1 MSSQK
6 KKRKQKKQQYRKQ
19 QQKQQQKKQQQK
31 RRQQQKQAVQS
42 VQAPIAQPIQTSVKH
57 PVQKQKRAQEAVQ
70 TVKKKSL
77 AAKVKAFWSQGS
89 IRLAVFLSLSCFYM
103 ELVFKLSVETIH
115 TGSSFVFLALFS
127 LCTGVVVSGII
138 SLLPRKAVQILAPC
152 CLGFSALIFIV
163 EFLVYRQFK
172 VAYDLNTILNA
183 ATDALGG
190 FGADI
195 RRLIFC
201 FDGISHI
208 TLLLLPL
215 ILWFVL
221 RKKIIGQLPPK
232 GICRGITGQ
241 RVYFSLAHLAGGAV
255 CYGAA
260 LFLIL
265 GCGLHKD
272 IYTNQYNF
280 ESAVMQFGLGEGLC
294 LDIRNLVSS
303 KTAAQVFE
311 STDVQLVQDT
321 VGTSSEDS
329 LMSGKEETVS
339 DSKTI
344 VQAKEA
350 ASAQEVVVLE
360 EGASQSTET
369 VQEDEAVTPV
379 VYGQSVLSSVDF
391 AALAA
396 EDGNNC
402 ADIDAYV
409 STLTPSGQN
418 AYTGSFAGKN
428 LILICA
434 EAFSGFLIDPE
445 LTPTLYRLST
455 KGINFND
462 YYQQSIAGT
471 TGGEYQL
478 LFGLLPTSGG
488 SSVKEITKNGTH
500 TNIGAL
506 LNEKGYF
513 GMAFHNSTYTYYDRH
528 ETHTKLGYSGGYMGV
543 GNGLEELISPTWPAS
558 DLELMQ
564 ETLPMYIDKQPFNA
578 YYMTVSGHSLY
589 TFDKNAMSSDN
600 KDAVDA
606 WCEKKNLSYTEP
618 VRAYIAANLELEK
631 AVTYLVETLEE
642 EGIANDTVICI
653 APDHFPY
660 GLDADASLG
669 NMPYLSE
676 LYGYPVNT
684 YEERDRSRAII
695 WCGALEENEPII
707 VDTPVSSVDMLPT
720 LCNLFGVEW
729 DSRLYVGRD
738 VLSDALPLVFFG
750 NYDWKTD
757 LGHYSA
763 TKNTFTPKDENA
775 VIPEDYVKQISS
787 IVRNRMTFAKS
798 VLSHD
803 YYTHVYEAASGAE

>member
-1 MSSQK
+1 MQ
-6 KKRKQKKQQYRKQ
+6 
-19 QQKQQQKKQQQK
+19 
-31 RRQQQKQAVQS
+31 
-42 VQAPIAQPIQTSVKH
+42 I
-57 PVQKQKRAQEAVQ
+57 
-70 TVKKKSL
+70 VKKKSA
-77 AAKVKAFWSQGS
+77 AAKAKDFLSQGS
-89 IRLAVFLSLSCFYM
+89 IRLAVFLFLSCFYT
-103 ELVFKLSVETIH
+103 EIVFKLSVETLH

-127 LCTGVVVSGII
+127 LCVGLVVSGII
-138 SLLPRKAVQILAPC
+138 SLLPKKAVQILMPFY
-152 CLGFSALIFIV
+152 LGILSLIFIV

-172 VAYDLNTILNA
+172 VAYDINTILNA

-190 FGADI
+190 FGDDI
-195 RRLIFC
+195 RQLIFC

-208 TLLLLPL
+208 ALFLLPL

-221 RKKIIGQLPPK
+221 REMIIGQLPPK
-232 GICRGITGQ
+232 GIWRRRTGQ
-241 RVYFSLAHLAGGAV
+241 TACFCLVHFAGGAA
-255 CYGAA
+255 CYGVA

-265 GCGLHKD
+265 CCGLHKD

-294 LDIRNLVSS
+294 LDIRNLASF
-303 KTAAQVFE
+303 KTSTPVFE
-311 STDVQLVQDT
+311 SMNVEFVQDT
-321 VGTSSEDS
+321 ADTSLDDPLVSS
-329 LMSGKEETVS
+329 REETIS
-339 DSKTI
+339 DSKAL

-350 ASAQEVVVLE
+350 ASAQEVGVLQ
-360 EGASQSTET
+360 EGTSSQSTKTAE
-369 VQEDEAVTPV
+369 EDEPVTPV
-379 VYGQSVLSSVDF
+379 VYGQSVSSVDF

-396 EDGNNC
+396 AGGNC

-409 STLTPSGQN
+409 SALTPSSQN

-455 KGINFND
+455 KGINLND
-462 YYQQSIAGT
+462 YYQQSISGT

-478 LFGLLPTSGG
+478 LFGLIPTSGG
-488 SSVKEITKNGTH
+488 SSIKEITQNGTH

-506 LNEKGYF
+506 LNDKGYF

-528 ETHTKLGYSGGYMGV
+528 QTHTKLGYSGGYMGV
-543 GNGLEELISPTWPAS
+543 GNGLEGLISPKWPAS

-564 ETLPMYIDKQPFNA
+564 QTLPMYIDKQPFNA

-589 TFDKNAMSSDN
+589 TFDKNAMSREN
-600 KDAVDA
+600 KEAVDA
-606 WCEKKNLSYTEP
+606 WCTKNNLSYTEP

-631 AVTYLVETLEE
+631 AVDYLVKTLEE
-642 EGIANDTVICI
+642 KGIADDTVICI

-660 GLDADASLG
+660 GLDSDASLG

-695 WCGALEENEPII
+695 WCGALEDNEPII
-707 VDTPVSSVDMLPT
+707 VNTPTSSVDILPT

-757 LGHYSA
+757 LGHYSSS
-763 TKNTFTPKDENA
+763 KNIFTPTDENA
-775 VIPEDYVKQISS
+775 VIPEGYVKQISS
-787 IVRNRMTFAKS
+787 IVRDRMTFSKS

-803 YYTHVYEAASGAE
+803 YYTHVYDAASVS

>member
-1 MSSQK
+1 MEKDEVMNSQK
-6 KKRKQKKQQYRKQ
+6 KKRNK
-19 QQKQQQKKQQQK
+19 
-31 RRQQQKQAVQS
+31 
-42 VQAPIAQPIQTSVKH
+42 I
-57 PVQKQKRAQEAVQ
+57 
-70 TVKKKSL
+70 
-77 AAKVKAFWSQGS
+77 W
-89 IRLAVFLSLSCFYM
+89 LAVFLSASCFYM
-103 ELVFKLSVETIH
+103 EVVFKLSVETLH

-127 LCTGVVVSGII
+127 LCGGMVVSGIV
-138 SLLPRKAVQILAPC
+138 SLLPKRAVQILIPFY
-152 CLGFSALIFIV
+152 LGLLFLIFTV

-172 VAYDLNTILNA
+172 VAYDLKTILNA

-208 TLLLLPL
+208 ALLLLPL

-221 RKKIIGQLPPK
+221 GEKIIGQLPKK
-232 GICRGITGQ
+232 GIWRRRT
-241 RVYFSLAHLAGGAV
+241 RRTAYFSLAHLTMGAV

-265 GCGLHKD
+265 CCGLHKD
-272 IYTNQYNF
+272 IYTNQYSF

-294 LDIRNLVSS
+294 LDIRNLAFSKTSAHVFESMEMEFAQDTAGASLEDTLVSS
-303 KTAAQVFE
+303 K
-311 STDVQLVQDT
+311 
-321 VGTSSEDS
+321 
-329 LMSGKEETVS
+329 EEIVS
-339 DSKTI
+339 DGKTV

-350 ASAQEVVVLE
+350 ASAHEAVIRK
-360 EGASQSTET
+360 EGTSAQSDEI
-369 VQEDEAVTPV
+369 VQEDELVTPV
-379 VYGQSVLSSVDF
+379 VYGQSVASVDF
-391 AALAA
+391 AALADA
-396 EDGNNC
+396 GGNY

-409 STLTPSGQN
+409 STLTPSSQN

-455 KGINFND
+455 NGINFND

-478 LFGLLPTSGG
+478 LFGLIPTSGG
-488 SSVKEITKNGTH
+488 SSIKEITQNGTH

-506 LNEKGYF
+506 LNEQGYF
-513 GMAFHNSTYTYYDRH
+513 GMAFHNSDYTYYDRH
-528 ETHTKLGYSGGYMGV
+528 QTHTKLGYSGGYMGV
-543 GNGLEELISPTWPAS
+543 GNGLEELISPVWPAS
-558 DLELMQ
+558 DLELLQ
-564 ETLPMYIDKQPFNA
+564 ETLPMYIDKQPFNV
-578 YYMTVSGHSLY
+578 YYMTVSGHSVY
-589 TFDKNAMSSDN
+589 TFGNNAMSREN

-606 WCEKKNLSYTEP
+606 WCAKENLSYTEP

-631 AVTYLVETLEE
+631 AVNYLVETLEE
-642 EGIANDTVICI
+642 KGIADDTVICI

-660 GLDADASLG
+660 GLDSDASLG

-695 WCGALEENEPII
+695 WCGALEDKEPII
-707 VDTPVSSVDMLPT
+707 VDTPTSSVDILPT

-757 LGHYSA
+757 LGHYSS
-763 TKNTFTPKDENA
+763 TSNIFTPTDENA
-775 VIPEDYVKQISS
+775 LIPEDYVKQISS
-787 IVRNRMTFAKS
+787 MVRNRMTFSKS
-798 VLSHD
+798 VLSCD
-803 YYTHVYEAASGAE
+803 YYTHVYDAALMSE

>member
-1 MSSQK
+1 MQ
-6 KKRKQKKQQYRKQ
+6 
-19 QQKQQQKKQQQK
+19 
-31 RRQQQKQAVQS
+31 
-42 VQAPIAQPIQTSVKH
+42 I
-57 PVQKQKRAQEAVQ
+57 
-70 TVKKKSL
+70 VKKKSA
-77 AAKVKAFWSQGS
+77 AAKAKDFLSQGS
-89 IRLAVFLSLSCFYM
+89 IRLAVFLFLSCFYT
-103 ELVFKLSVETIH
+103 EIVFKLSVETLH

-127 LCTGVVVSGII
+127 LCVGLVVSGII
-138 SLLPRKAVQILAPC
+138 SLLPKKAVQILMPFY
-152 CLGFSALIFIV
+152 LGILSLIFIV

-172 VAYDLNTILNA
+172 VAYDINTILNA

-190 FGADI
+190 FGDDI
-195 RRLIFC
+195 RQLIFC

-208 TLLLLPL
+208 ALFLLPL

-221 RKKIIGQLPPK
+221 REMIIGQLPPK
-232 GICRGITGQ
+232 GIWRRRTGQ
-241 RVYFSLAHLAGGAV
+241 TACFCLVHFAGGAA
-255 CYGAA
+255 CYGVA

-265 GCGLHKD
+265 CCGLHKD

-294 LDIRNLVSS
+294 LDIRNLASF
-303 KTAAQVFE
+303 KTSTPVFE
-311 STDVQLVQDT
+311 SMNVEFVQDT
-321 VGTSSEDS
+321 ADTSLDDPLVSS
-329 LMSGKEETVS
+329 REETVS
-339 DSKTI
+339 DSKAL

-350 ASAQEVVVLE
+350 ASAQEVGVLQ
-360 EGASQSTET
+360 EGTSSQSTKT
-369 VQEDEAVTPV
+369 AKEDEPVTPV
-379 VYGQSVLSSVDF
+379 VYGQSVSSVDF

-396 EDGNNC
+396 AGGNC

-409 STLTPSGQN
+409 SALTPSSQN

-455 KGINFND
+455 KGINLND
-462 YYQQSIAGT
+462 YYQQSISGT

-478 LFGLLPTSGG
+478 LFGLIPTSGG
-488 SSVKEITKNGTH
+488 SSIKEITQNGTH

-506 LNEKGYF
+506 LNDKGYF

-528 ETHTKLGYSGGYMGV
+528 QTHTKLGYSGGYMGV
-543 GNGLEELISPTWPAS
+543 GNGLEGLISPKWPAS

-564 ETLPMYIDKQPFNA
+564 QTLPMYIDKQPFNA

-589 TFDKNAMSSDN
+589 TFDKNAMSREN
-600 KDAVDA
+600 KEAVDA
-606 WCEKKNLSYTEP
+606 WCTKNNLSYTEP

-631 AVTYLVETLEE
+631 AVDYLVKTLEE
-642 EGIANDTVICI
+642 KGIADDTVICI

-660 GLDADASLG
+660 GLDSDASLG

-695 WCGALEENEPII
+695 WCGALEDNEPII
-707 VDTPVSSVDMLPT
+707 VNTPTSSVDILPT

-757 LGHYSA
+757 LGHYSSS
-763 TKNTFTPKDENA
+763 KNIFTPTDENA
-775 VIPEDYVKQISS
+775 VIPEGYVKQISS
-787 IVRNRMTFAKS
+787 IVRDRMTFSKS

-803 YYTHVYEAASGAE
+803 YYTHVYDAASVS

>member
-1 MSSQK
+1 MEKEEVMNLQK
-6 KKRKQKKQQYRKQ
+6 KKRNK
-19 QQKQQQKKQQQK
+19 
-31 RRQQQKQAVQS
+31 
-42 VQAPIAQPIQTSVKH
+42 I
-57 PVQKQKRAQEAVQ
+57 
-70 TVKKKSL
+70 
-77 AAKVKAFWSQGS
+77 W
-89 IRLAVFLSLSCFYM
+89 LAVFLSASFFYM
-103 ELVFKLSVETIH
+103 EVVFKLSVETLH

-127 LCTGVVVSGII
+127 LCGGMVVSGIV
-138 SLLPRKAVQILAPC
+138 SLLPKRAVQILIPLY
-152 CLGFSALIFIV
+152 LGLLFLIFIV

-172 VAYDLNTILNA
+172 VAYDLKTILNA

-208 TLLLLPL
+208 ALLLLPL

-221 RKKIIGQLPPK
+221 GEKIIGQLPK
-232 GICRGITGQ
+232 QGIWRRRT
-241 RVYFSLAHLAGGAV
+241 RRTAYFSLANLIVGAA

-265 GCGLHKD
+265 CCGLHKD
-272 IYTNQYNF
+272 IYTNQYSF

-294 LDIRNLVSS
+294 LDIRNLAFSKTSAHVFESMEMEFAQDTAGAFFEDSLVSS
-303 KTAAQVFE
+303 K
-311 STDVQLVQDT
+311 
-321 VGTSSEDS
+321 
-329 LMSGKEETVS
+329 EEIVS
-339 DSKTI
+339 DGKTV
-344 VQAKEA
+344 VQAKES
-350 ASAQEVVVLE
+350 ASVQEAVILK
-360 EGASQSTET
+360 EGTFSQSAET
-369 VQEDEAVTPV
+369 VQEDEAVTPI
-379 VYGQSVLSSVDF
+379 VYGQSVASVDF
-391 AALAA
+391 AALADA
-396 EDGNNC
+396 GGNY

-409 STLTPSGQN
+409 STLTPSSQN

-455 KGINFND
+455 NGINFND

-478 LFGLLPTSGG
+478 LFGLIPTSGG
-488 SSVKEITKNGTH
+488 SSIKEITQNGTH

-506 LNEKGYF
+506 LNDQGYF
-513 GMAFHNSTYTYYDRH
+513 GMAFHNSDYTYYDRH
-528 ETHTKLGYSGGYMGV
+528 QTHTKLGYSGGYMGV
-543 GNGLEELISPTWPAS
+543 GNGLEELISPVWPAS
-558 DLELMQ
+558 DLELLQ
-564 ETLPMYIDKQPFNA
+564 ETLPMYIDKQPFNV
-578 YYMTVSGHSLY
+578 YYMTVSGHSVY
-589 TFDKNAMSSDN
+589 AFGNNAMSREN

-606 WCEKKNLSYTEP
+606 WCAKENLSYTEP

-631 AVTYLVETLEE
+631 AVDYLVETLEE
-642 EGIANDTVICI
+642 KGIADDTVICI

-660 GLDADASLG
+660 GLDSDASLG

-695 WCGALEENEPII
+695 WCGALEDKEPVI
-707 VDTPVSSVDMLPT
+707 VDTPTSSVDILPT

-757 LGHYSA
+757 LGHYSS
-763 TKNTFTPKDENA
+763 TSNTFTPADENA
-775 VIPEDYVKQISS
+775 LILEDYVKQISS
-787 IVRNRMTFAKS
+787 MVRNRMTFSKS
-798 VLSHD
+798 VLSCD
-803 YYTHVYEAASGAE
+803 YYTHVYDAALMSE

>member
-1 MSSQK
+1 M
-6 KKRKQKKQQYRKQ
+6 
-19 QQKQQQKKQQQK
+19 
-31 RRQQQKQAVQS
+31 
-42 VQAPIAQPIQTSVKH
+42 
-57 PVQKQKRAQEAVQ
+57 
-70 TVKKKSL
+70 
-77 AAKVKAFWSQGS
+77 
-89 IRLAVFLSLSCFYM
+89 SLSCFYT
-103 ELVFKLSVETIH
+103 EIVFKLSVETLH
-115 TGSSFVFLALFS
+115 TGSSFIFLALFS
-127 LCTGVVVSGII
+127 LCAGLAVSGII
-138 SLLPRKAVQILAPC
+138 SLLPKRAVQILAPFY
-152 CLGFSALIFIV
+152 LGFLALVFIV

-172 VAYDLNTILNA
+172 VAYDINTILNA

-208 TLLLLPL
+208 LLFLLPL

-221 RKKIIGQLPPK
+221 REKITGQLPQK
-232 GICRGITGQ
+232 GIWQRRTG
-241 RVYFSLAHLAGGAV
+241 RTVYYPLALLTGGAA

-265 GCGLHKD
+265 CCGLHKD

-294 LDIRNLVSS
+294 LDIRNLALS
-303 KTAAQVFE
+303 KTSAHVFE
-311 STDVQLVQDT
+311 STEGEFVQGT
-321 VGTSSEDS
+321 AGTSLEDTPGNS
-329 LMSGKEETVS
+329 KEETGS
-339 DSKTI
+339 NGKTV

-350 ASAQEVVVLE
+350 ASAQEIIIRQ
-360 EGASQSTET
+360 EGASAQREKTA
-369 VQEDEAVTPV
+369 QEDEAVTPV
-379 VYGQSVLSSVDF
+379 VYGQSVASFDF

-396 EDGNNC
+396 AGGSC

-409 STLTPSGQN
+409 SALTPSSQN

-445 LTPTLYRLST
+445 LTPALYRLST
-455 KGINFND
+455 NGINFND

-478 LFGLLPTSGG
+478 LFGLIPTSGG
-488 SSVKEITKNGTH
+488 SSIKEITQNGTH
-500 TNIGAL
+500 TNMGAL
-506 LNEKGYF
+506 LNDKGYF
-513 GMAFHNSTYTYYDRH
+513 GMAFHNSDYTYYDRH
-528 ETHTKLGYSGGYMGV
+528 KTHIKLGYSGGYMGV
-543 GNGLEELISPTWPAS
+543 GNGLEDLISPEWPAS

-564 ETLPMYIDKQPFNA
+564 ETLPMYIDKQPFNV
-578 YYMTVSGHSLY
+578 YYMTVSGHSVY
-589 TFDKNAMSSDN
+589 AFGNNAMSREN

-606 WCEKKNLSYTEP
+606 WCAKKKLSYTEP

-631 AVTYLVETLEE
+631 AVAYLVETLEE
-642 EGIANDTVICI
+642 KGIADDTVICI

-660 GLDADASLG
+660 GLDSDASLG

-695 WCGALEENEPII
+695 WCGALEDHEPIV
-707 VDTPVSSVDMLPT
+707 VDTPASSIDILPT

-757 LGHYSA
+757 LGHYS
-763 TKNTFTPKDENA
+763 TTGNIFTPTDENA

-787 IVRNRMTFAKS
+787 VVRNRMTFSKS

-803 YYTHVYEAASGAE
+803 YYTHVYDAVSASE

>member
-1 MSSQK
+1 MNLQK
-6 KKRKQKKQQYRKQ
+6 KKQKKF
-19 QQKQQQKKQQQK
+19 
-31 RRQQQKQAVQS
+31 S
-42 VQAPIAQPIQTSVKH
+42 
-57 PVQKQKRAQEAVQ
+57 
-70 TVKKKSL
+70 
-77 AAKVKAFWSQGS
+77 AAKVKKIFSQGS
-89 IRLAVFLSLSCFYM
+89 VRLAAFLFLSSFYM
-103 ELVFKLSVETIH
+103 EIVFKLSVETLH

-127 LCTGVVVSGII
+127 LCAGLVVSGII
-138 SLLPRKAVQILAPC
+138 SLLPKKAVQILIPFY
-152 CLGFSALIFIV
+152 LGVLFLIFIV

-172 VAYDLNTILNA
+172 VAYDINTILNA

-208 TLLLLPL
+208 ALFLLPL

-221 RKKIIGQLPPK
+221 REKITGQLPKK
-232 GICRGITGQ
+232 GIGRGHTGQ
-241 RVYFSLAHLAGGAV
+241 AVYFSLTHLAGGAS

-265 GCGLHKD
+265 CCGLHKD
-272 IYTNQYNF
+272 IYTNQYHF

-294 LDIRNLVSS
+294 LDIRNLASS
-303 KTAAQVFE
+303 KTSALVFE
-311 STDVQLVQDT
+311 NMEAEAVQGTADT
-321 VGTSSEDS
+321 SPDDSSVSSQE
-329 LMSGKEETVS
+329 KTVS
-339 DSKTI
+339 GGKDA

-350 ASAQEVVVLE
+350 ASAQEAVIRKE
-360 EGASQSTET
+360 RTSFKGKKTARK
-369 VQEDEAVTPV
+369 DEPVTPV
-379 VYGQSVLSSVDF
+379 VYGQSVASVDF

-396 EDGNNC
+396 AGGNC

-409 STLTPSGQN
+409 STLTPSSQN
-418 AYTGSFAGKN
+418 AYTGAFAGKN

-478 LFGLLPTSGG
+478 LFGLIPTSGG
-488 SSVKEITKNGTH
+488 RSIKEITQNGTH

-513 GMAFHNSTYTYYDRH
+513 GMAFHNSSYTYYDRH
-528 ETHTKLGYSGGYMGV
+528 KTHTKLGYSGGYMGV
-543 GNGLEELISPTWPAS
+543 GNGLEELISPKWPAS

-564 ETLPMYIDKQPFNA
+564 ETLPMYIDKQPFNV
-578 YYMTVSGHSLY
+578 YYMTVSGHSVY
-589 TFDKNAMSSDN
+589 TFGNNDMSREN
-600 KDAVDA
+600 EDAVDE
-606 WCEKKNLSYTEP
+606 WCAKNNLSYTEP

-631 AVTYLVETLEE
+631 AVDYLVKTLEE
-642 EGIANDTVICI
+642 KGIADDTVICI

-660 GLDADASLG
+660 GLDSDASLG

-684 YEERDRSRAII
+684 YEERDRSRAMI
-695 WCGALEENEPII
+695 WCGALEDKEPII
-707 VDTPVSSVDMLPT
+707 IDTPSSSVDILPT

-757 LGHYSA
+757 LGHYNSS
-763 TKNTFTPKDENA
+763 KNIFTPTDENA
-775 VIPEDYVKQISS
+775 VIPEDYVNQISG
-787 IVRNRMTFAKS
+787 IVRNKMTFSKS

-803 YYTHVYEAASGAE
+803 YYTHVYDAPTESE

>member
-1 MSSQK
+1 MNTQK
-6 KKRKQKKQQYRKQ
+6 KKRKKKF
-19 QQKQQQKKQQQK
+19 
-31 RRQQQKQAVQS
+31 S
-42 VQAPIAQPIQTSVKH
+42 
-57 PVQKQKRAQEAVQ
+57 
-70 TVKKKSL
+70 
-77 AAKVKAFWSQGS
+77 AAKAKNFLSQKS
-89 IRLAVFLSLSCFYM
+89 IRLAAFLSLSCFYT
-103 ELVFKLSVETIH
+103 EIVFKLSVETSH

-127 LCTGVVVSGII
+127 LCVGLVVSGII
-138 SLLPRKAVQILAPC
+138 SLLPKKAVQILIPFF
-152 CLGFSALIFIV
+152 LGFIFLIFVV

-172 VAYDLNTILNA
+172 VAYDVNTILNA

-208 TLLLLPL
+208 ALFLLPL

-221 RKKIIGQLPPK
+221 REK
-232 GICRGITGQ
+232 ITGQ
-241 RVYFSLAHLAGGAV
+241 LSEKGIRRRRTGQAVYSLLAHLAGGAA

-265 GCGLHKD
+265 CCGLHKE
-272 IYTNQYNF
+272 IYTNQYTF

-294 LDIRNLVSS
+294 LDIRNLASSKTSAPAFESAEAEFVQGTVDNTLVSS
-303 KTAAQVFE
+303 KEE
-311 STDVQLVQDT
+311 SASGGKT
-321 VGTSSEDS
+321 V
-329 LMSGKEETVS
+329 
-339 DSKTI
+339 

-350 ASAQEVVVLE
+350 AGTQEVVMLQ
-360 EGASQSTET
+360 EGTSSQSTKTE
-369 VQEDEAVTPV
+369 QENESVTPV
-379 VYGQSVLSSVDF
+379 VYGQSVACVDF

-396 EDGNNC
+396 AGGNC

-409 STLTPSGQN
+409 STLTPSSQN
-418 AYTGSFAGKN
+418 AYTGSFEGKN

-455 KGINFND
+455 NGINFND

-478 LFGLLPTSGG
+478 LFGLIPTSGG
-488 SSVKEITKNGTH
+488 SSIKEITQNGTH
-500 TNIGAL
+500 TNMGAF
-506 LNEKGYF
+506 LNDKGYF

-543 GNGLEELISPTWPAS
+543 GNGLEELISPKWPAS
-558 DLELMQ
+558 DLELIQ
-564 ETLPMYIDKQPFNA
+564 ETLPMYIDKQPFNV

-589 TFDKNAMSSDN
+589 TFDRNAMSREN

-606 WCEKKNLSYTEP
+606 WCAKNNLSYSEP

-631 AVTYLVETLEE
+631 ALDYLVKTLEE
-642 EGIANDTVICI
+642 KGIADDTVICI

-660 GLDADASLG
+660 GIDSDAALG
-669 NMPYLSE
+669 DMPYLSE
-676 LYGYPVNT
+676 FYGYPVNT

-695 WCGALEENEPII
+695 WCGELENNEPII
-707 VDTPVSSVDMLPT
+707 VDTPTSSVDILPT

-757 LGHYSA
+757 LGHYNSS
-763 TKNTFTPKDENA
+763 KGIFTPTDENA

-787 IVRNRMTFAKS
+787 IVRNRMTFSKS

-803 YYTHVYEAASGAE
+803 YYTHVYNAASVSK

>member
-1 MSSQK
+1 MSLQK
-6 KKRKQKKQQYRKQ
+6 KERKTKD
-19 QQKQQQKKQQQK
+19 
-31 RRQQQKQAVQS
+31 
-42 VQAPIAQPIQTSVKH
+42 I
-57 PVQKQKRAQEAVQ
+57 
-70 TVKKKSL
+70 
-77 AAKVKAFWSQGS
+77 WSQGS
-89 IRLAVFLSLSCFYM
+89 VRLAVFLSLSCFYT
-103 ELVFKLSVETIH
+103 ELVFKLSIETLH

-127 LCTGVVVSGII
+127 LCAGLVVSGII
-138 SLLPRKAVQILAPC
+138 SLLPKRAAQVLVPVY
-152 CLGFSALIFIV
+152 LGLLSLIFIV

-172 VAYDLNTILNA
+172 VAYDINTILNA

-208 TLLLLPL
+208 MLLLLPL

-221 RKKIIGQLPPK
+221 RKKITGQLPEK
-232 GICRGITGQ
+232 GIWQRRTG
-241 RVYFSLAHLAGGAV
+241 RAVCIPLAHMAGGAA

-265 GCGLHKD
+265 CCGLHKG

-294 LDIRNLVSS
+294 LDIRNLASF
-303 KTAAQVFE
+303 KTSAPAFE
-311 STDVQLVQDT
+311 SMETESVQST
-321 VGTSSEDS
+321 VGTFQEA
-329 LMSGKEETVS
+329 LPVSGKEETVS
-339 DSKTI
+339 DGKGV

-350 ASAQEVVVLE
+350 ASAQEAAILQE
-360 EGASQSTET
+360 EISSQSAKTA
-369 VQEDEAVTPV
+369 QENEAVTPV
-379 VYGQSVLSSVDF
+379 VYGQSVASV
-391 AALAA
+391 
-396 EDGNNC
+396 
-402 ADIDAYV
+402 
-409 STLTPSGQN
+409 
-418 AYTGSFAGKN
+418 
-428 LILICA
+428 
-434 EAFSGFLIDPE
+434 E

-455 KGINFND
+455 KGINLGD

-478 LFGLLPTSGG
+478 LFGLIPTSGG
-488 SSVKEITKNGTH
+488 SSIKEITRSGTH
-500 TNIGAL
+500 TNMGAL
-506 LNEKGYF
+506 LNDEGYF
-513 GMAFHNSTYTYYDRH
+513 GMAFHNSDYTYYDRH
-528 ETHTKLGYSGGYMGV
+528 KTHTKLGYSGGYMGV
-543 GNGLEELISPTWPAS
+543 GNGLEELISPEWPAS

-564 ETLPMYIDKQPFNA
+564 ETLPMYIDKQPFNV
-578 YYMTVSGHSLY
+578 YYMTVSGHSVY
-589 TFDKNAMSSDN
+589 AFGNNAMSRKN

-606 WCEKKNLSYTEP
+606 WCAKKNLSFSEP

-631 AVTYLVETLEE
+631 AVDYIVKTLEE
-642 EGIANDTVICI
+642 KGIADDTVICI

-660 GLDADASLG
+660 GLDSDASLG
-669 NMPYLSE
+669 KMPYVSE

-695 WCGALEENEPII
+695 WCGALEDYEPIM
-707 VDTPVSSVDMLPT
+707 VDTPTSSVDILPT

-757 LGHYSA
+757 LGHYS
-763 TKNTFTPKDENA
+763 TTSNVFTPTDENA
-775 VIPEDYVKQISS
+775 VIPEDYVEQISG
-787 IVRNRMTFAKS
+787 IVRNKMTFCKS

-803 YYTHVYEAASGAE
+803 YYTHVYDAASD

>member
-1 MSSQK
+1 MNTQK
-6 KKRKQKKQQYRKQ
+6 KKRK
-19 QQKQQQKKQQQK
+19 
-31 RRQQQKQAVQS
+31 
-42 VQAPIAQPIQTSVKH
+42 
-57 PVQKQKRAQEAVQ
+57 
-70 TVKKKSL
+70 KKSS
-77 AAKVKAFWSQGS
+77 AAKAKIFLSQGS
-89 IRLAVFLSLSCFYM
+89 IWLAVFLSLSCFYT
-103 ELVFKLSVETIH
+103 EIVFKLSVETLH

-127 LCTGVVVSGII
+127 LCVGLVVSGII
-138 SLLPRKAVQILAPC
+138 SLFPKKAVQILIPFY
-152 CLGFSALIFIV
+152 LGFLFLIFVV

-172 VAYDLNTILNA
+172 VAYDINTILNA

-195 RRLIFC
+195 RQLIFC

-208 TLLLLPL
+208 VLFLLPL

-221 RKKIIGQLPPK
+221 REKIIGQLSEK
-232 GICRGITGQ
+232 GIRRRRTGQ
-241 RVYFSLAHLAGGAV
+241 AVYSLLAHLAGGAA
-255 CYGAA
+255 CYGIA

-265 GCGLHKD
+265 CCGLHKD

-294 LDIRNLVSS
+294 LDIRNLASSKTSAPAFESAEAEFVQGTVDNTLVSS
-303 KTAAQVFE
+303 KEE
-311 STDVQLVQDT
+311 SVSGGKT
-321 VGTSSEDS
+321 V
-329 LMSGKEETVS
+329 
-339 DSKTI
+339 

-350 ASAQEVVVLE
+350 AGTQEVVMLQ
-360 EGASQSTET
+360 GGTSSQSTKT
-369 VQEDEAVTPV
+369 AQEDESVTPV
-379 VYGQSVLSSVDF
+379 VYGQSVACVDF

-396 EDGNNC
+396 EGGNC

-409 STLTPSGQN
+409 STLTPSSQN
-418 AYTGSFAGKN
+418 AYTGSFEGKN

-455 KGINFND
+455 NGINFND

-478 LFGLLPTSGG
+478 LFGLIPTSGG
-488 SSVKEITKNGTH
+488 SSIKEITQNGTH
-500 TNIGAL
+500 TNMGAL
-506 LNEKGYF
+506 LNDKGYF

-543 GNGLEELISPTWPAS
+543 GNGLEELISPKWPAS

-564 ETLPMYIDKQPFNA
+564 ETLPMYIDKQPFNV

-589 TFDKNAMSSDN
+589 TFDRNAMSREN

-606 WCEKKNLSYTEP
+606 WCAKNNLSYSEP

-631 AVTYLVETLEE
+631 ALDYLVKTLEE
-642 EGIANDTVICI
+642 KGIADDTVICI

-660 GLDADASLG
+660 GIDSDAALG
-669 NMPYLSE
+669 DMPYLSE
-676 LYGYPVNT
+676 FYGYPVNT

-695 WCGALEENEPII
+695 WCGALENNEPII
-707 VDTPVSSVDMLPT
+707 VDTPTSSVDLLPT

-750 NYDWKTD
+750 NYDWKTE
-757 LGHYSA
+757 LGHYNSS
-763 TKNTFTPKDENA
+763 KGIFTPTDENA

-787 IVRNRMTFAKS
+787 IVRNRMTFSKS

-803 YYTHVYEAASGAE
+803 YYTHVYNAASVSK

>member
-1 MSSQK
+1 MNLQK
-6 KKRKQKKQQYRKQ
+6 KKRKK
-19 QQKQQQKKQQQK
+19 
-31 RRQQQKQAVQS
+31 
-42 VQAPIAQPIQTSVKH
+42 IQLT
-57 PVQKQKRAQEAVQ
+57 
-70 TVKKKSL
+70 
-77 AAKVKAFWSQGS
+77 
-89 IRLAVFLSLSCFYM
+89 VFLSLSCFYM
-103 ELVFKLSVETIH
+103 EIVFKLSVETLH
-115 TGSSFVFLALFS
+115 TGSSFIFLALFS
-127 LCTGVVVSGII
+127 LCAGLVVSGII
-138 SLLPRKAVQILAPC
+138 SLLPKRAVQILVPVY
-152 CLGFSALIFIV
+152 LGLLFLIFVV

-172 VAYDLNTILNA
+172 VAYDLKTILNA

-208 TLLLLPL
+208 LLLLLPL
-215 ILWFVL
+215 ILWFIL
-221 RKKIIGQLPPK
+221 REKIIGQLPQK
-232 GICRGITGQ
+232 GIWRRRKRRTA
-241 RVYFSLAHLAGGAV
+241 YFSLAHLAGGAA

-265 GCGLHKD
+265 CCDLHKD

-294 LDIRNLVSS
+294 LDIRNLASS
-303 KTAAQVFE
+303 KTTAHVFE
-311 STDVQLVQDT
+311 STEMEFVQST
-321 VGTSSEDS
+321 TGTFPENVLTNS
-329 LMSGKEETVS
+329 KEETVS
-339 DSKTI
+339 DGKTV

-350 ASAQEVVVLE
+350 ASAQEVIILQ
-360 EGASQSTET
+360 EGTSSQSTKT
-369 VQEDEAVTPV
+369 VQEDEPVTPIE
-379 VYGQSVLSSVDF
+379 YGQSVASFDF
-391 AALAA
+391 ATLAA
-396 EDGNNC
+396 AGGNC

-409 STLTPSGQN
+409 STLTPSSQN
-418 AYTGSFAGKN
+418 AYTGLFEGKN

-455 KGINFND
+455 NGINFND

-478 LFGLLPTSGG
+478 LFGLIPTSGG
-488 SSVKEITKNGTH
+488 SSIKEITQNGTH
-500 TNIGAL
+500 TNMGEL
-506 LNEKGYF
+506 LNDQGYF

-528 ETHTKLGYSGGYMGV
+528 ETHTRLGYSGGYMGV
-543 GNGLEELISPTWPAS
+543 GNGLEDLISPKWPAS
-558 DLELMQ
+558 DLELVQ
-564 ETLPMYIDKQPFNA
+564 ETLPMYIDKQPFNV
-578 YYMTVSGHSLY
+578 YYMTVSGHSVY
-589 TFDKNAMSSDN
+589 AFGNNAMSREN

-606 WCEKKNLSYTEP
+606 WCAKKNLSYTEP
-618 VRAYIAANLELEK
+618 VRAYLAANLELEK
-631 AVTYLVETLEE
+631 AVAYLVETLEE
-642 EGIANDTVICI
+642 KGIADDTVICI

-660 GLDADASLG
+660 GLDSDASLG

-695 WCGALEENEPII
+695 WCGALEDKEPII
-707 VDTPVSSVDMLPT
+707 VDTPSSSLDILPT

-757 LGHYSA
+757 LGYYSS
-763 TKNTFTPKDENA
+763 TSKIFTPTDENA
-775 VIPEDYVKQISS
+775 VIPEDYVEKISS
-787 IVRNRMTFAKS
+787 MVRNRMTFSKS
-798 VLSHD
+798 VLSND
-803 YYTHVYEAASGAE
+803 YYTHVYDAVSVPE

>member
-6 KKRKQKKQQYRKQ
+6 KKRKKKKLQQRNL
-19 QQKQQQKKQQQK
+19 
-31 RRQQQKQAVQS
+31 AVQS
-42 VQAPIAQPIQTSVKH
+42 A
-57 PVQKQKRAQEAVQ
+57 
-70 TVKKKSL
+70 KKKS
-77 AAKVKAFWSQGS
+77 AASRDKDFLSQGS
-89 IRLAVFLSLSCFYM
+89 IWLAVFLSLSCFYTEM
-103 ELVFKLSVETIH
+103 VFKLSVETLH

-127 LCTGVVVSGII
+127 LCAGLVVSGII
-138 SLLPRKAVQILAPC
+138 SLLPRKAVQILVPFY
-152 CLGFSALIFIV
+152 LGFLFLIFVV

-208 TLLLLPL
+208 ALLLLPL
-215 ILWFVL
+215 ILWFLL
-221 RKKIIGQLPPK
+221 RKKIIGQLPQK
-232 GICRGITGQ
+232 GIWRRRMGWA
-241 RVYFSLAHLAGGAV
+241 VYFPLAHLAGGAA
-255 CYGAA
+255 CYGGA

-265 GCGLHKD
+265 CCGLHKD

-294 LDIRNLVSS
+294 LDIRNLASF
-303 KTAAQVFE
+303 KTSVPVFE
-311 STDVQLVQDT
+311 SMEVELVRGTDLDGSHV
-321 VGTSSEDS
+321 
-329 LMSGKEETVS
+329 SGKEETIFGGKAV
-339 DSKTI
+339 

-350 ASAQEVVVLE
+350 ACSWEVSILQERTSSPSAK
-360 EGASQSTET
+360 T
-369 VQEDEAVTPV
+369 VQEEEPATPV
-379 VYGQSVLSSVDF
+379 VYGHSVSSVDF
-391 AALAA
+391 AALAGA
-396 EDGNNC
+396 GGNC

-409 STLTPSGQN
+409 STLTPSSQN
-418 AYTGSFAGKN
+418 AYTGAFAGKN

-478 LFGLLPTSGG
+478 LFGLIPTSGG
-488 SSVKEITKNGTH
+488 SSIKEITQNGTH
-500 TNIGAL
+500 TNMGAL
-506 LNEKGYF
+506 LNDKGYF
-513 GMAFHNSTYTYYDRH
+513 GMTFHNSTYTYYDRH

-543 GNGLEELISPTWPAS
+543 GNGLEDLISPKWPAS

-564 ETLPMYIDKQPFNA
+564 ETLPMYMDKQPFNV
-578 YYMTVSGHSLY
+578 YYMTVSGHSVY
-589 TFDKNAMSSDN
+589 AFGNNAMSREN

-606 WCEKKNLSYTEP
+606 WCEKNNLSYTEP

-631 AVTYLVETLEE
+631 AVDYLVKTLEE
-642 EGIANDTVICI
+642 KGIADDTVICI

-660 GLDADASLG
+660 GLDSDASLG

-695 WCGALEENEPII
+695 WCGALEDHEPII
-707 VDTPVSSVDMLPT
+707 VDTPASSVDILPT

-757 LGHYSA
+757 LGHYSSS
-763 TKNTFTPKDENA
+763 KNIFTPTDEDA

-787 IVRNRMTFAKS
+787 IVRNKMTFSKS

-803 YYTHVYEAASGAE
+803 YYTHVYEAASVPE

>member
-1 MSSQK
+1 M
-6 KKRKQKKQQYRKQ
+6 
-19 QQKQQQKKQQQK
+19 
-31 RRQQQKQAVQS
+31 
-42 VQAPIAQPIQTSVKH
+42 
-57 PVQKQKRAQEAVQ
+57 
-70 TVKKKSL
+70 
-77 AAKVKAFWSQGS
+77 
-89 IRLAVFLSLSCFYM
+89 
-103 ELVFKLSVETIH
+103 SVETLH

-127 LCTGVVVSGII
+127 LCAGLLASGII
-138 SLLPRKAVQILAPC
+138 SLLPRKVVQILTPFY
-152 CLGFSALIFIV
+152 LGFLCLIFIV

-172 VAYDLNTILNA
+172 VAYDINTILNA

-195 RRLIFC
+195 MRLIFC

-208 TLLLLPL
+208 TLFLLPF

-221 RKKIIGQLPPK
+221 REK
-232 GICRGITGQ
+232 ITGQ
-241 RVYFSLAHLAGGAV
+241 LLEKGIWRRHTGEDVYTSLAHLTGGTA

-265 GCGLHKD
+265 FCGLHKE

-294 LDIRNLVSS
+294 LDIRNLASS
-303 KTAAQVFE
+303 KTSAPVFE
-311 STDVQLVQDT
+311 SMEVEVVQGTADTSLNAPLV
-321 VGTSSEDS
+321 SE
-329 LMSGKEETVS
+329 KEKTVS
-339 DSKTI
+339 DGKAV

-350 ASAQEVVVLE
+350 VGVQKVQAKESASVQKVQAKESANVQKVAVLQE
-360 EGASQSTET
+360 GTSSQSMKN
-369 VQEDEAVTPV
+369 VQEDEVVTPV
-379 VYGQSVLSSVDF
+379 VYGQSVSSVDF

-396 EDGNNC
+396 AGGNC

-409 STLTPSGQN
+409 STLTPSSQN
-418 AYTGSFAGKN
+418 AYTGAFEGKN

-445 LTPTLYRLST
+445 LTPALYRLST

-478 LFGLLPTSGG
+478 LFGLIPTSGG
-488 SSVKEITKNGTH
+488 SSIKEITQNGTH
-500 TNIGAL
+500 TNMGAL
-506 LNEKGYF
+506 LNDKGYF
-513 GMAFHNSTYTYYDRH
+513 GMAFHNSSYTYYDRH

-543 GNGLEELISPTWPAS
+543 GNGLEELISPKWPAS
-558 DLELMQ
+558 NLELMQ
-564 ETLPMYIDKQPFNA
+564 ETLPMYIDKQPFNI
-578 YYMTVSGHSLY
+578 YYMTVSSHSVY
-589 TFDKNAMSSDN
+589 TFGSNAMSREN

-606 WCEKKNLSYTEP
+606 WCAKKNLSYTEP

-631 AVTYLVETLEE
+631 TVDYLVKTYEE
-642 EGIANDTVICI
+642 KEIANDTVICI

-660 GLDADASLG
+660 GLDEDASLG
-669 NMPYLSE
+669 NMSYLSE

-684 YEERDRSRAII
+684 YEERDRSRVII
-695 WCGALEENEPII
+695 WCGSLENNEPVI
-707 VDTPVSSVDMLPT
+707 VDTPASSLDILPT

-757 LGHYSA
+757 LGHYNSSR
-763 TKNTFTPKDENA
+763 NIFTPTDENA
-775 VIPEDYVKQISS
+775 VIPEDYVEQISS
-787 IVRNRMTFAKS
+787 IVRNKMTFSKS

-803 YYTHVYEAASGAE
+803 YYTHVYDAR

>member
-1 MSSQK
+1 MSIQK
-6 KKRKQKKQQYRKQ
+6 KKRKKKKKQQRNP
-19 QQKQQQKKQQQK
+19 
-31 RRQQQKQAVQS
+31 AVQS
-42 VQAPIAQPIQTSVKH
+42 VLTPTA
-57 PVQKQKRAQEAVQ
+57 
-70 TVKKKSL
+70 
-77 AAKVKAFWSQGS
+77 
-89 IRLAVFLSLSCFYM
+89 RLAVFLSLSCFYT
-103 ELVFKLSVETIH
+103 EIVFKLSVETLH
-115 TGSSFVFLALFS
+115 TGSSFVFLTLFS
-127 LCTGVVVSGII
+127 LSVGMVVSGII
-138 SLLPRKAVQILAPC
+138 SLLPKKAVQILIPF
-152 CLGFSALIFIV
+152 CLGVLFLIFVV

-208 TLLLLPL
+208 ALFLLPL

-221 RKKIIGQLPPK
+221 REKIIGQLPGK
-232 GICRGITGQ
+232 GIWRGHTGQ
-241 RVYFSLAHLAGGAV
+241 VVYISMAHLAGGAA

-265 GCGLHKD
+265 YCGLHKD

-294 LDIRNLVSS
+294 LDIRNLVLSKSS
-303 KTAAQVFE
+303 APVFE
-311 STDVQLVQDT
+311 SPEVEFVQGT
-321 VGTSSEDS
+321 VGTTPEDTPVSSR
-329 LMSGKEETVS
+329 EETVS
-339 DSKTI
+339 GGKVV

-350 ASAQEVVVLE
+350 AGSHEVVILQE
-360 EGASQSTET
+360 KTSSQSAET
-369 VQEDEAVTPV
+369 AQEDESVSPV
-379 VYGQSVLSSVDF
+379 VYGQSVASVDF
-391 AALAA
+391 AALAGA
-396 EDGNNC
+396 GGNC

-409 STLTPSGQN
+409 STLTPSSQN

-478 LFGLLPTSGG
+478 LFGLIPTSGG
-488 SSVKEITKNGTH
+488 SSIKEITQNGTH
-500 TNIGAL
+500 TNMGAL
-506 LNEKGYF
+506 LNDKGYF
-513 GMAFHNSTYTYYDRH
+513 GMAFHNSDYTFYDRH

-543 GNGLEELISPTWPAS
+543 GNGLEELISPVWPAS

-564 ETLPMYIDKQPFNA
+564 ETLPMYIDKQPFNV

-589 TFDKNAMSSDN
+589 TFDRNAMSREN
-600 KDAVDA
+600 KAAVDA
-606 WCEKKNLSYTEP
+606 WCAKKNISYTEP

-631 AVTYLVETLEE
+631 AMDYLVKTLEE
-642 EGIANDTVICI
+642 KGIADDTVICI

-660 GLDADASLG
+660 GLDSDAALG

-695 WCGALEENEPII
+695 WCGALEDDEPII
-707 VDTPVSSVDMLPT
+707 VDTPTSSLDILPT

-757 LGHYSA
+757 LGYYSSSRGI
-763 TKNTFTPKDENA
+763 FTPTDEGA
-775 VIPEDYVKQISS
+775 VIPKDYVNQISS
-787 IVRNRMTFAKS
+787 IVRNRMTFSKS

-803 YYTHVYEAASGAE
+803 YYTHVYDAASGSE

>member
-1 MSSQK
+1 MMSSQK
-6 KKRKQKKQQYRKQ
+6 KKRKKKKLQQRNL
-19 QQKQQQKKQQQK
+19 
-31 RRQQQKQAVQS
+31 AVQS
-42 VQAPIAQPIQTSVKH
+42 A
-57 PVQKQKRAQEAVQ
+57 
-70 TVKKKSL
+70 KKKS
-77 AAKVKAFWSQGS
+77 AASRDKDFLSQGS
-89 IRLAVFLSLSCFYM
+89 IWLAVFLSLSCFYTEM
-103 ELVFKLSVETIH
+103 VFKLSVETLH

-127 LCTGVVVSGII
+127 LCAGLVVSGII
-138 SLLPRKAVQILAPC
+138 SLLPRKAVQILVPFY
-152 CLGFSALIFIV
+152 LGFLFLIFVV

-208 TLLLLPL
+208 ALLLLPL
-215 ILWFVL
+215 ILWFLL
-221 RKKIIGQLPPK
+221 RKKIIGQLPQK
-232 GICRGITGQ
+232 GIWRRRMG
-241 RVYFSLAHLAGGAV
+241 RSVYFSLAHLAGGAA
-255 CYGAA
+255 CYGGA

-265 GCGLHKD
+265 CCGLHKD
-272 IYTNQYNF
+272 TYTNQYNF

-294 LDIRNLVSS
+294 LDIRNLALL
-303 KTAAQVFE
+303 KTAAPAFE
-311 STDVQLVQDT
+311 SIEAELVQ
-321 VGTSSEDS
+321 GTD
-329 LMSGKEETVS
+329 LDGFLVSGEEETVFGG
-339 DSKTI
+339 KAV

-350 ASAQEVVVLE
+350 ACSWEVSILQERTS
-360 EGASQSTET
+360 SQSTKT
-369 VQEDEAVTPV
+369 VQEDEPVTPV
-379 VYGQSVLSSVDF
+379 VYGHSVSSVDF
-391 AALAA
+391 AALAGA
-396 EDGNNC
+396 GGNC

-409 STLTPSGQN
+409 STLTPSSQN
-418 AYTGSFAGKN
+418 AYTGAFAGKN

-445 LTPTLYRLST
+445 LTPALYRLST
-455 KGINFND
+455 NGINFND

-478 LFGLLPTSGG
+478 LFGLIPTSGG
-488 SSVKEITKNGTH
+488 SSIKEITQNGTH
-500 TNIGAL
+500 TNMGAF
-506 LNEKGYF
+506 LNDKGYF

-528 ETHTKLGYSGGYMGV
+528 ETHTKLGYSGGYMGL
-543 GNGLEELISPTWPAS
+543 GNGLEELISPKWPAS

-564 ETLPMYIDKQPFNA
+564 ETLPMYIDKQPFDV
-578 YYMTVSGHSLY
+578 YYMTVSGHSVY
-589 TFDKNAMSSDN
+589 AFGNNAMSREN

-606 WCEKKNLSYTEP
+606 WCEKNNLSYTEP

-631 AVTYLVETLEE
+631 AVDYLVKTLEE
-642 EGIANDTVICI
+642 KGIADDTVICI

-660 GLDADASLG
+660 GLDSDASLG

-695 WCGALEENEPII
+695 WCGALEDYEPII
-707 VDTPVSSVDMLPT
+707 VDTPASSVDILPT

-757 LGHYSA
+757 LGHYSSS
-763 TKNTFTPKDENA
+763 KNIFTPTDEDA

-787 IVRNRMTFAKS
+787 IVRNKMTFSKS

-803 YYTHVYEAASGAE
+803 YYTHVYEAASVPE

>member
-1 MSSQK
+1 MEKEEVMNLQK
-6 KKRKQKKQQYRKQ
+6 KKRNK
-19 QQKQQQKKQQQK
+19 
-31 RRQQQKQAVQS
+31 
-42 VQAPIAQPIQTSVKH
+42 I
-57 PVQKQKRAQEAVQ
+57 
-70 TVKKKSL
+70 
-77 AAKVKAFWSQGS
+77 W
-89 IRLAVFLSLSCFYM
+89 LAVFLSASFFYM
-103 ELVFKLSVETIH
+103 EVVFKLSVETLH

-127 LCTGVVVSGII
+127 LCGGMVVSGIV
-138 SLLPRKAVQILAPC
+138 SLLPKRAVQILIPLY
-152 CLGFSALIFIV
+152 LGLLFLIFIV

-172 VAYDLNTILNA
+172 VAYDLKTILNA

-208 TLLLLPL
+208 ALLLLPL

-221 RKKIIGQLPPK
+221 GEKIIGQLPK
-232 GICRGITGQ
+232 QGIWRRRT
-241 RVYFSLAHLAGGAV
+241 RRTAYFSLANLIVGAA

-265 GCGLHKD
+265 CCGLHKD
-272 IYTNQYNF
+272 IYTNQYSF

-294 LDIRNLVSS
+294 LDIRNLAFSKTSAHVFESMEMEFAQDTAGAFFEDSLVSS
-303 KTAAQVFE
+303 K
-311 STDVQLVQDT
+311 
-321 VGTSSEDS
+321 
-329 LMSGKEETVS
+329 EEIVS
-339 DSKTI
+339 DGKTV
-344 VQAKEA
+344 VQAKES
-350 ASAQEVVVLE
+350 ASVQEAVILK
-360 EGASQSTET
+360 EGTFSQSAET
-369 VQEDEAVTPV
+369 VQEDEAVTPI
-379 VYGQSVLSSVDF
+379 VYGQSVASVDF
-391 AALAA
+391 AALADA
-396 EDGNNC
+396 GGNY

-409 STLTPSGQN
+409 STLTPSSQN

-455 KGINFND
+455 NGINFND

-478 LFGLLPTSGG
+478 LFGLIPTSGG
-488 SSVKEITKNGTH
+488 SSIKEITQNGTH

-506 LNEKGYF
+506 LNDQGYF
-513 GMAFHNSTYTYYDRH
+513 GMAFHNSDYTYYDRH
-528 ETHTKLGYSGGYMGV
+528 QTHTKLGYSGGYMGV
-543 GNGLEELISPTWPAS
+543 GNGLEELISPKWPAS

-564 ETLPMYIDKQPFNA
+564 ETLPMYIDRQPFNA
-578 YYMTVSGHSLY
+578 YYMTVSGHSVY
-589 TFDKNAMSSDN
+589 DFGNNAMSREN

-606 WCEKKNLSYTEP
+606 WCAKENLSYTEP

-631 AVTYLVETLEE
+631 AVDYLVETLEE
-642 EGIANDTVICI
+642 KGIADDTVICI

-660 GLDADASLG
+660 GLDSDASLG

-676 LYGYPVNT
+676 LYGYSVDT

-695 WCGALEENEPII
+695 WCGTLEDSEPII
-707 VDTPVSSVDMLPT
+707 VDAPASSVDILPT

-757 LGHYSA
+757 LGHYSS
-763 TKNTFTPKDENA
+763 TSNTFTPADENA
-775 VIPEDYVKQISS
+775 LILEDYVKQISS
-787 IVRNRMTFAKS
+787 MVRNRMTFSKS
-798 VLSHD
+798 VLSCD
-803 YYTHVYEAASGAE
+803 YYTHVYDAALMSE

>member
-1 MSSQK
+1 MMSLQK
-6 KKRKQKKQQYRKQ
+6 MKRKK
-19 QQKQQQKKQQQK
+19 
-31 RRQQQKQAVQS
+31 
-42 VQAPIAQPIQTSVKH
+42 
-57 PVQKQKRAQEAVQ
+57 
-70 TVKKKSL
+70 
-77 AAKVKAFWSQGS
+77 

-103 ELVFKLSVETIH
+103 EMVFKLSVETLH
-115 TGSSFVFLALFS
+115 TGSSFVFLTLFS
-127 LCTGVVVSGII
+127 LCAGLAVSGIVW
-138 SLLPRKAVQILAPC
+138 LLPKRAVQILIPC
-152 CLGFSALIFIV
+152 CLGLLSLIFIV

-172 VAYDLNTILNA
+172 VAYDVNTILNA

-201 FDGISHI
+201 FDGISHMI
-208 TLLLLPL
+208 LFLLPL
-215 ILWFVL
+215 VLWFAL
-221 RKKIIGQLPPK
+221 RGRIIEQLPAK
-232 GICRGITGQ
+232 GIWQERTG
-241 RVYFSLAHLAGGAV
+241 RFVLLAHLAGGAA
-255 CYGAA
+255 CYGSA
-260 LFLIL
+260 LFLIFC
-265 GCGLHKD
+265 CGLHKD
-272 IYTNQYNF
+272 IYTNQYSF
-280 ESAVMQFGLGEGLC
+280 EAAVMQFGLGEGLC
-294 LDIRNLVSS
+294 LDIRNLASS
-303 KTAAQVFE
+303 KTADHVFE
-311 STDVQLVQDT
+311 STERELVQGTAATSPEDT
-321 VGTSSEDS
+321 RVSARKEIV
-329 LMSGKEETVS
+329 SGGKIV
-339 DSKTI
+339 

-350 ASAQEVVVLE
+350 VGTQEVIALKEETSAQSAKTVR
-360 EGASQSTET
+360 EGAE
-369 VQEDEAVTPV
+369 VIPAA
-379 VYGQSVLSSVDF
+379 YGQNAASVDF

-396 EDGNNC
+396 AGGKC

-409 STLTPSGQN
+409 STLTPSSQN
-418 AYTGSFAGKN
+418 AYTGAFAGKN

-478 LFGLLPTSGG
+478 LFGLIPTSGG
-488 SSVKEITKNGTH
+488 SSIKEITQNGTH

-543 GNGLEELISPTWPAS
+543 GNGLEALISPKWPAS

-564 ETLPMYIDKQPFNA
+564 ETLPMYIDRQPFNV
-578 YYMTVSGHSLY
+578 YYMTVSGHSVY
-589 TFDKNAMSSDN
+589 DFGNNAMSREN

-606 WCEKKNLSYTEP
+606 WCEEKNLSYTEP

-631 AVTYLVETLEE
+631 AMAYLVKTLEE
-642 EGIANDTVICI
+642 KGIADDTVICI

-660 GLDADASLG
+660 GLDSDASLG

-676 LYGYPVNT
+676 LYGYPVDT
-684 YEERDRSRAII
+684 YEERDRSRAMI
-695 WCGALEENEPII
+695 WCGTLEDSEPII
-707 VDTPVSSVDMLPT
+707 VDTPASSVDILPT

-763 TKNTFTPKDENA
+763 TKNTFTPTDENA
-775 VIPEDYVKQISS
+775 VIPEDYVNQISS
-787 IVRNRMTFAKS
+787 IVRNRMTFSKS

-803 YYTHVYEAASGAE
+803 YYTHVYDAASVSECFARE

>member
-1 MSSQK
+1 MSLQK
-6 KKRKQKKQQYRKQ
+6 KKRKK
-19 QQKQQQKKQQQK
+19 
-31 RRQQQKQAVQS
+31 
-42 VQAPIAQPIQTSVKH
+42 
-57 PVQKQKRAQEAVQ
+57 
-70 TVKKKSL
+70 
-77 AAKVKAFWSQGS
+77 
-89 IRLAVFLSLSCFYM
+89 IRLAAFLSLSCFYT
-103 ELVFKLSVETIH
+103 EIVFKLSVETLH
-115 TGSSFVFLALFS
+115 TGSSFIFLALFS
-127 LCTGVVVSGII
+127 LCAGLAVSGII
-138 SLLPRKAVQILAPC
+138 SLLPKRAVQILAPFY
-152 CLGFSALIFIV
+152 LGVLALVFIV

-172 VAYDLNTILNA
+172 VAYDINTILNA

-201 FDGISHI
+201 FDGTSHI
-208 TLLLLPL
+208 LLFLLPL

-221 RKKIIGQLPPK
+221 REKITGQLPQK
-232 GICRGITGQ
+232 GIWQRRTG
-241 RVYFSLAHLAGGAV
+241 RTVFFPLALLAGGAA

-265 GCGLHKD
+265 CCGLHKD

-294 LDIRNLVSS
+294 LDIRNLALS
-303 KTAAQVFE
+303 KTSAHVFE
-311 STDVQLVQDT
+311 STEGEFVQGT
-321 VGTSSEDS
+321 AGTSLEDTPGNS
-329 LMSGKEETVS
+329 KEETGS
-339 DSKTI
+339 DGKNV

-350 ASAQEVVVLE
+350 ASAQEIIIRQ
-360 EGASQSTET
+360 EGASAQREKTA
-369 VQEDEAVTPV
+369 QEDEAVTPV
-379 VYGQSVLSSVDF
+379 VYGQSVASFDF

-396 EDGNNC
+396 AGGSC

-409 STLTPSGQN
+409 SALTPSSQN

-445 LTPTLYRLST
+445 LTPALYRLST
-455 KGINFND
+455 NGINFND

-478 LFGLLPTSGG
+478 LFGLIPTSGG
-488 SSVKEITKNGTH
+488 SSIKEITQNGTH
-500 TNIGAL
+500 TNMGAL
-506 LNEKGYF
+506 LNDKGYF
-513 GMAFHNSTYTYYDRH
+513 GMAFHNSDYTYYDRH
-528 ETHTKLGYSGGYMGV
+528 KTHIKLGYSGGYMGV
-543 GNGLEELISPTWPAS
+543 GNGLEDLISPEWPAS

-564 ETLPMYIDKQPFNA
+564 ETLPMYIDKQPFNV
-578 YYMTVSGHSLY
+578 YYMTVSGHSVY
-589 TFDKNAMSSDN
+589 AFGNNAMSREN

-606 WCEKKNLSYTEP
+606 WCAKKKLSYTEP

-631 AVTYLVETLEE
+631 AVAYLVETLEE
-642 EGIANDTVICI
+642 KGIADDTVICI

-660 GLDADASLG
+660 GLDSDASLG

-695 WCGALEENEPII
+695 WCGALEDHEPIV
-707 VDTPVSSVDMLPT
+707 VDTPASSIDILPT

-757 LGHYSA
+757 LGHYS
-763 TKNTFTPKDENA
+763 TTGNIFTPTDENA

-787 IVRNRMTFAKS
+787 VVRNRMTFSKS

-803 YYTHVYEAASGAE
+803 YYTHVYDAVSASE

>member
-1 MSSQK
+1 MMNSQK
-6 KKRKQKKQQYRKQ
+6 IKRKR
-19 QQKQQQKKQQQK
+19 
-31 RRQQQKQAVQS
+31 
-42 VQAPIAQPIQTSVKH
+42 
-57 PVQKQKRAQEAVQ
+57 
-70 TVKKKSL
+70 
-77 AAKVKAFWSQGS
+77 GS
-89 IRLAVFLSLSCFYM
+89 IRLAVFLSLSCFYT
-103 ELVFKLSVETIH
+103 EIVFKLSVETLH

-127 LCTGVVVSGII
+127 LCAGLVVSGVI
-138 SLLPRKAVQILAPC
+138 SLLPKKAVQILTPC
-152 CLGFSALIFIV
+152 CLGFLSLIFIV

-208 TLLLLPL
+208 TLFLLPF

-221 RKKIIGQLPPK
+221 REKITGQLPKKSIRP
-232 GICRGITGQ
+232 RHTGQ
-241 RVYFSLAHLAGGAV
+241 SVYFFLAHLAGGAA

-265 GCGLHKD
+265 CCGLHKD

-294 LDIRNLVSS
+294 LDIRNLVSA
-303 KTAAQVFE
+303 KTSAHAFE
-311 STDVQLVQDT
+311 STEVESVQDAGNT
-321 VGTSSEDS
+321 PSKDIPVKGREKNV
-329 LMSGKEETVS
+329 SGGKI
-339 DSKTI
+339 I

-350 ASAQEVVVLE
+350 ASAQEAAVLRE
-360 EGASQSTET
+360 EVSQSAKTA
-369 VQEDEAVTPV
+369 QEDETVMPV
-379 VYGQSVLSSVDF
+379 AYGQSVSSVDF
-391 AALAA
+391 TALAA
-396 EDGNNC
+396 AGGNC

-409 STLTPSGQN
+409 STLTPSSQN
-418 AYTGSFAGKN
+418 AYTGAFAGKN

-434 EAFSGFLIDPE
+434 EAFSGSLIDPE

-478 LFGLLPTSGG
+478 LFGLIPTSGG
-488 SSVKEITKNGTH
+488 SSIKEITQNGTH
-500 TNIGAL
+500 TNMGAL
-506 LNEKGYF
+506 LNDKGYF
-513 GMAFHNSTYTYYDRH
+513 GMTFHNSTYTYYDRH

-543 GNGLEELISPTWPAS
+543 GNGLEDLISPKWPAS

-564 ETLPMYIDKQPFNA
+564 ETLPMYMDKQPFNV
-578 YYMTVSGHSLY
+578 YYMTVSGHSVY
-589 TFDKNAMSSDN
+589 DFGNNAMSREN

-606 WCEKKNLSYTEP
+606 WCEEKNLSYTEP

-631 AVTYLVETLEE
+631 AVDYLVETLEE
-642 EGIANDTVICI
+642 KGIANDTVICI
-653 APDHFPY
+653 VPDHFPY
-660 GLDADASLG
+660 GLDSDASLG

-695 WCGALEENEPII
+695 WCGALEDDEPII
-707 VDTPVSSVDMLPT
+707 VDTPASSVDILPT

-757 LGHYSA
+757 LGHYNS
-763 TKNTFTPKDENA
+763 TKNIFTPTDENA
-775 VIPEDYVKQISS
+775 DISEDYVKQISS
-787 IVRNRMTFAKS
+787 IVRNRMTFSKS

-803 YYTHVYEAASGAE
+803 YYTHVYNAASASE

>member
-6 KKRKQKKQQYRKQ
+6 KKRKKKKLQQRNL
-19 QQKQQQKKQQQK
+19 
-31 RRQQQKQAVQS
+31 AVQS
-42 VQAPIAQPIQTSVKH
+42 A
-57 PVQKQKRAQEAVQ
+57 
-70 TVKKKSL
+70 KKKS
-77 AAKVKAFWSQGS
+77 AASRDKDFLSQGS
-89 IRLAVFLSLSCFYM
+89 IWLAVFLSLSCFYTEM
-103 ELVFKLSVETIH
+103 VFKLSVETLH

-127 LCTGVVVSGII
+127 LCAGLVVSGII
-138 SLLPRKAVQILAPC
+138 SLLPRKAVQVLVPFY
-152 CLGFSALIFIV
+152 LGFLFLIFVV

-208 TLLLLPL
+208 ALLLLPL

-221 RKKIIGQLPPK
+221 REKIIGQLPQK
-232 GICRGITGQ
+232 GIWRRRMG
-241 RVYFSLAHLAGGAV
+241 RSVYFSLAHLAGGAA
-255 CYGAA
+255 CYGGA

-265 GCGLHKD
+265 CCGLHKD

-294 LDIRNLVSS
+294 LDIRNLASF
-303 KTAAQVFE
+303 KTSAPVFE
-311 STDVQLVQDT
+311 SMEVELVRGTDLDGSHV
-321 VGTSSEDS
+321 
-329 LMSGKEETVS
+329 SGKEETIFGGKAV
-339 DSKTI
+339 

-350 ASAQEVVVLE
+350 ACSWEVSILQERTSSPSAK
-360 EGASQSTET
+360 T
-369 VQEDEAVTPV
+369 VQEEEPATPV
-379 VYGQSVLSSVDF
+379 VYGHSVSSVDF
-391 AALAA
+391 AALAGA
-396 EDGNNC
+396 GGNC

-409 STLTPSGQN
+409 STLTPSSQN
-418 AYTGSFAGKN
+418 AYTGAFAGKN

-445 LTPTLYRLST
+445 LTPALYRLST
-455 KGINFND
+455 NGINFND

-478 LFGLLPTSGG
+478 LFGLIPTSGG
-488 SSVKEITKNGTH
+488 SSIKEITQNGTH
-500 TNIGAL
+500 TNMGAF
-506 LNEKGYF
+506 LNDKGYF

-528 ETHTKLGYSGGYMGV
+528 ETHTKLGYSGGYMGL
-543 GNGLEELISPTWPAS
+543 GNGLEELISPKWPAS

-564 ETLPMYIDKQPFNA
+564 ETLPMYIDKQPFDV
-578 YYMTVSGHSLY
+578 YYMTVSGHSVY
-589 TFDKNAMSSDN
+589 AFGNNAMSREN

-606 WCEKKNLSYTEP
+606 WCEKNNLSYTEP

-631 AVTYLVETLEE
+631 AVDYLVKTLEE
-642 EGIANDTVICI
+642 KGIADDTVICI

-660 GLDADASLG
+660 GLDSDASLG

-695 WCGALEENEPII
+695 WCGALEDHEPII
-707 VDTPVSSVDMLPT
+707 VDTPASSVDILPT

-757 LGHYSA
+757 LGHYSSS
-763 TKNTFTPKDENA
+763 KNIFTPTDEDA

-787 IVRNRMTFAKS
+787 IVRNKMTFSKS

-803 YYTHVYEAASGAE
+803 YYTHVYEAASVPE

>member
-1 MSSQK
+1 MSLQK
-6 KKRKQKKQQYRKQ
+6 KKRKK
-19 QQKQQQKKQQQK
+19 
-31 RRQQQKQAVQS
+31 
-42 VQAPIAQPIQTSVKH
+42 
-57 PVQKQKRAQEAVQ
+57 
-70 TVKKKSL
+70 
-77 AAKVKAFWSQGS
+77 
-89 IRLAVFLSLSCFYM
+89 IRLAAFLSLSCFYT
-103 ELVFKLSVETIH
+103 EIVFKLSVETLH
-115 TGSSFVFLALFS
+115 TGSSFIFLALFS
-127 LCTGVVVSGII
+127 LCAGLAVSGII
-138 SLLPRKAVQILAPC
+138 SLLPKRAVQILAPFY
-152 CLGFSALIFIV
+152 LGVLALVFIV

-172 VAYDLNTILNA
+172 VAYDINTILNA

-208 TLLLLPL
+208 ALFLLPL

-221 RKKIIGQLPPK
+221 RKKITGQLPQK
-232 GICRGITGQ
+232 GIWQRRTG
-241 RVYFSLAHLAGGAV
+241 RTVFFPLALLAGGAA

-265 GCGLHKD
+265 CCGLHKD

-294 LDIRNLVSS
+294 LDIRNLALS
-303 KTAAQVFE
+303 KTSAHVFE
-311 STDVQLVQDT
+311 STEGEFVQGT
-321 VGTSSEDS
+321 AGTSLEDTPGNS
-329 LMSGKEETVS
+329 KEETGS
-339 DSKTI
+339 DGKNV

-350 ASAQEVVVLE
+350 ASAQEIIIRQ
-360 EGASQSTET
+360 EGASAQREKTA
-369 VQEDEAVTPV
+369 QEDEAVTPV
-379 VYGQSVLSSVDF
+379 VYGQSVASFDF

-396 EDGNNC
+396 AGGSC

-409 STLTPSGQN
+409 SALTPSSQN

-445 LTPTLYRLST
+445 LTPALYRLST
-455 KGINFND
+455 NGINFND

-478 LFGLLPTSGG
+478 LFGLIPTSGG
-488 SSVKEITKNGTH
+488 SSIKEITQNGTH
-500 TNIGAL
+500 TNMGAL
-506 LNEKGYF
+506 LNDKGYF
-513 GMAFHNSTYTYYDRH
+513 GMAFHNSDYTYYDRH
-528 ETHTKLGYSGGYMGV
+528 KTHIKLGYSGGYMGV
-543 GNGLEELISPTWPAS
+543 GNGLEDLISPEWPAS

-564 ETLPMYIDKQPFNA
+564 ETLPMYIDKQPFNV
-578 YYMTVSGHSLY
+578 YYMTVSGHSVY
-589 TFDKNAMSSDN
+589 AFGNNAMSREN

-606 WCEKKNLSYTEP
+606 WCAKKKLSYTEP

-631 AVTYLVETLEE
+631 AVAYLVETLEE
-642 EGIANDTVICI
+642 KGIADDTVICI

-660 GLDADASLG
+660 GLDSDASLG

-695 WCGALEENEPII
+695 WCGALEDHEPIV
-707 VDTPVSSVDMLPT
+707 VDTPASSIDILPT

-757 LGHYSA
+757 LGHYS
-763 TKNTFTPKDENA
+763 TTGNIFTPTDENA

-787 IVRNRMTFAKS
+787 VVRNRMTFSKS

-803 YYTHVYEAASGAE
+803 YYTHVYDAVSASE

>member
-1 MSSQK
+1 M
-6 KKRKQKKQQYRKQ
+6 
-19 QQKQQQKKQQQK
+19 
-31 RRQQQKQAVQS
+31 
-42 VQAPIAQPIQTSVKH
+42 
-57 PVQKQKRAQEAVQ
+57 
-70 TVKKKSL
+70 
-77 AAKVKAFWSQGS
+77 
-89 IRLAVFLSLSCFYM
+89 
-103 ELVFKLSVETIH
+103 SVETLH

-127 LCTGVVVSGII
+127 LCAGLLASGII
-138 SLLPRKAVQILAPC
+138 SLLPRKVVQILTPFY
-152 CLGFSALIFIV
+152 LGFLCLIFIV

-172 VAYDLNTILNA
+172 VAYDINTILNA

-195 RRLIFC
+195 MRLIFC

-208 TLLLLPL
+208 TLFLLPF

-221 RKKIIGQLPPK
+221 REK
-232 GICRGITGQ
+232 ITGQ
-241 RVYFSLAHLAGGAV
+241 LLEKGIWRRHTGEDVYTSLAHLTGGTA

-265 GCGLHKD
+265 FCGLHKE

-294 LDIRNLVSS
+294 LDIRNLASS
-303 KTAAQVFE
+303 KTSAPVFE
-311 STDVQLVQDT
+311 SMEVEVVQGTADTSLNAPLV
-321 VGTSSEDS
+321 SE
-329 LMSGKEETVS
+329 KEKTVS
-339 DSKTI
+339 DGKAV

-350 ASAQEVVVLE
+350 VGVQKVQAKESAGVQKVQAKESANVQKVAVLQE
-360 EGASQSTET
+360 GTSSQSMKN
-369 VQEDEAVTPV
+369 VQADEVVTPV
-379 VYGQSVLSSVDF
+379 VYGQSVSSVDF

-396 EDGNNC
+396 AGGNC

-409 STLTPSGQN
+409 STLTPSSQN
-418 AYTGSFAGKN
+418 AYTGAFEGKN

-445 LTPTLYRLST
+445 LTPALYRLST

-478 LFGLLPTSGG
+478 LFGLIPTSGG
-488 SSVKEITKNGTH
+488 SSIKEITQNGTH
-500 TNIGAL
+500 TNMGAL
-506 LNEKGYF
+506 LNDKGYF
-513 GMAFHNSTYTYYDRH
+513 GMAFHNSSYTYYDRH

-543 GNGLEELISPTWPAS
+543 GNGLEELISPKWPAS

-564 ETLPMYIDKQPFNA
+564 ETLPMYIDKQPFNV
-578 YYMTVSGHSLY
+578 YYMTVSGHSVY
-589 TFDKNAMSSDN
+589 TFGSNAMSREN

-606 WCEKKNLSYTEP
+606 WCAKKNLSYTEP

-631 AVTYLVETLEE
+631 AVDYLVKTLEE
-642 EGIANDTVICI
+642 KGIANDTVICI

-660 GLDADASLG
+660 GLDKDASLG

-695 WCGALEENEPII
+695 WCGALEDNEPII
-707 VDTPVSSVDMLPT
+707 VDTPASSIDMLPT

-757 LGHYSA
+757 LGHYNSSR
-763 TKNTFTPKDENA
+763 NIFTPTDENA
-775 VIPEDYVKQISS
+775 VIPEDYVEQISS
-787 IVRNRMTFAKS
+787 IVRNKMTFSKS

-803 YYTHVYEAASGAE
+803 YYTHVYDAR

>member
-1 MSSQK
+1 M
-6 KKRKQKKQQYRKQ
+6 R
-19 QQKQQQKKQQQK
+19 
-31 RRQQQKQAVQS
+31 QS
-42 VQAPIAQPIQTSVKH
+42 VQAP
-57 PVQKQKRAQEAVQ
+57 AVQ
-70 TVKKKSL
+70 LKDFL
-77 AAKVKAFWSQGS
+77 SQGS
-89 IRLAVFLSLSCFYM
+89 VRLAGFLSLSCFYM
-103 ELVFKLSVETIH
+103 EIVFKLSVETLH
-115 TGSSFVFLALFS
+115 TGSSFIFLALFS
-127 LCTGVVVSGII
+127 LCAGLAVSGII
-138 SLLPRKAVQILAPC
+138 SLLPKRAVQILAPFY
-152 CLGFSALIFIV
+152 LGFLALVFIV

-172 VAYDLNTILNA
+172 VAYDINTILNA

-208 TLLLLPL
+208 ALLLLPL
-215 ILWFVL
+215 VLWFVL
-221 RKKIIGQLPPK
+221 GKKITGRLPQK
-232 GICRGITGQ
+232 GIWRGCTG
-241 RVYFSLAHLAGGAV
+241 RNVYLLSAHLAGGAV

-265 GCGLHKD
+265 CCGLHKD

-294 LDIRNLVSS
+294 LDIRNLVLS
-303 KTAAQVFE
+303 KTSSYVFE
-311 STDVQLVQDT
+311 STEMEFVQDA
-321 VGTSSEDS
+321 VNASPEEALISN
-329 LMSGKEETVS
+329 KEETVS
-339 DSKTI
+339 DGKTI
-344 VQAKEA
+344 VQAKE
-350 ASAQEVVVLE
+350 SAGAPEVVIL
-360 EGASQSTET
+360 QET
-369 VQEDEAVTPV
+369 APKSMEIVQEDEAVTAAA
-379 VYGQSVLSSVDF
+379 YGQSVLSSVDF

-396 EDGNNC
+396 AGGNC

-409 STLTPSGQN
+409 STLTPSSQN
-418 AYTGSFAGKN
+418 AYTGSFTGKN

-478 LFGLLPTSGG
+478 LFGLLPTFGG
-488 SSVKEITKNGTH
+488 SSIKEITKNGTH
-500 TNIGAL
+500 TNMGAL

-543 GNGLEELISPTWPAS
+543 GNGLEELISSKWPAS
-558 DLELMQ
+558 DLELLQ
-564 ETLPMYIDKQPFNA
+564 ETLPMYIDKQPFNV
-578 YYMTVSGHSLY
+578 YYMTVSGHSVY
-589 TFDKNAMSSDN
+589 AFGNNAMSKEN

-606 WCEKKNLSYTEP
+606 WCEKNNLSYTEP

-631 AVTYLVETLEE
+631 AVDYLVKTLEE
-642 EGIANDTVICI
+642 KGIANDTVICI

-660 GLDADASLG
+660 GLDSDASLG

-757 LGHYSA
+757 LGYYSA
-763 TKNTFTPKDENA
+763 AKNIFTPTDENT
-775 VIPEDYVKQISS
+775 VIPEDYVNQISS
-787 IVRNRMTFAKS
+787 MVRNRMTFSKS
-798 VLSHD
+798 VLSYD
-803 YYTHVYEAASGAE
+803 YYTHVYEAASVSK

>member
-1 MSSQK
+1 MMNSQK
-6 KKRKQKKQQYRKQ
+6 IKRKR
-19 QQKQQQKKQQQK
+19 
-31 RRQQQKQAVQS
+31 
-42 VQAPIAQPIQTSVKH
+42 
-57 PVQKQKRAQEAVQ
+57 
-70 TVKKKSL
+70 
-77 AAKVKAFWSQGS
+77 GS
-89 IRLAVFLSLSCFYM
+89 IRLAVFLSLSCFYT
-103 ELVFKLSVETIH
+103 EIVFKLSVETLH

-127 LCTGVVVSGII
+127 LCAGLVVSGVI
-138 SLLPRKAVQILAPC
+138 SLLPKKAVQILTPC
-152 CLGFSALIFIV
+152 CLGFLSLIFIV

-208 TLLLLPL
+208 TLFLLPF

-221 RKKIIGQLPPK
+221 REKITGQLPK
-232 GICRGITGQ
+232 KSIRTRRTGQ
-241 RVYFSLAHLAGGAV
+241 SVYFFLAHLAGGAA

-265 GCGLHKD
+265 CCGLHKD

-294 LDIRNLVSS
+294 LDIRNLVSA
-303 KTAAQVFE
+303 KTSAHAFE
-311 STDVQLVQDT
+311 STEVESVQDAGNT
-321 VGTSSEDS
+321 PSKDIPVKGREKNV
-329 LMSGKEETVS
+329 SGGKI
-339 DSKTI
+339 I

-350 ASAQEVVVLE
+350 ASAQEAAVLRE
-360 EGASQSTET
+360 EVSQSAKTA
-369 VQEDEAVTPV
+369 QEDETVMPV
-379 VYGQSVLSSVDF
+379 AYGQSVSSVDF
-391 AALAA
+391 TALAA
-396 EDGNNC
+396 AGGNC

-409 STLTPSGQN
+409 STLTPSSQN
-418 AYTGSFAGKN
+418 AYTGAFAGKN

-434 EAFSGFLIDPE
+434 EAFSGSLIDPE

-478 LFGLLPTSGG
+478 LFGLIPTSGG
-488 SSVKEITKNGTH
+488 SSIKEITQNGTH
-500 TNIGAL
+500 TNMGAL
-506 LNEKGYF
+506 LNDKGYF
-513 GMAFHNSTYTYYDRH
+513 GMTFHNSTYTYYDRH

-543 GNGLEELISPTWPAS
+543 GNGLEDLISPKWPAS

-564 ETLPMYIDKQPFNA
+564 ETLPMYMDKQPFNV
-578 YYMTVSGHSLY
+578 YYMTVSGHSVY
-589 TFDKNAMSSDN
+589 DFGNNAMSREN

-606 WCEKKNLSYTEP
+606 WCEEKNLSYTEP

-631 AVTYLVETLEE
+631 AVDYLVETLEE
-642 EGIANDTVICI
+642 KGIANDTVICI
-653 APDHFPY
+653 VPDHFPY
-660 GLDADASLG
+660 GLDSDASLG

-676 LYGYPVNT
+676 LYGYTVNT

-695 WCGALEENEPII
+695 WCGALEDDEPII
-707 VDTPVSSVDMLPT
+707 VDTPASSVDILPT

-757 LGHYSA
+757 LGHYNS
-763 TKNTFTPKDENA
+763 TKNIFTPTDENA
-775 VIPEDYVKQISS
+775 DISEDYVKQISS
-787 IVRNRMTFAKS
+787 IVRNRMTFSKS

-803 YYTHVYEAASGAE
+803 YYTHVYNAASASE

>member
-6 KKRKQKKQQYRKQ
+6 KKRKRKKNQKWKQK
-19 QQKQQQKKQQQK
+19 
-31 RRQQQKQAVQS
+31 VQS
-42 VQAPIAQPIQTSVKH
+42 VQASVVQPVQASKAQPA
-57 PVQKQKRAQEAVQ
+57 QKRLEGAVQ
-70 TVKKKSL
+70 AVKRKSAAANAKDFLPCGSILL
-77 AAKVKAFWSQGS
+77 AA
-89 IRLAVFLSLSCFYM
+89 FLSLSCFYM
-103 ELVFKLSVETIH
+103 EIVFKLSVETLH

-127 LCTGVVVSGII
+127 LCVGLIFSGII
-138 SLLPRKAVQILAPC
+138 SLLPKKAVQVLIPFY
-152 CLGFSALIFIV
+152 LGFLFLVFVV

-172 VAYDLNTILNA
+172 VAYDINTILNA

-215 ILWFVL
+215 VLWFVL
-221 RKKIIGQLPPK
+221 GKKITGRLPQK
-232 GICRGITGQ
+232 GIWRGRTG
-241 RVYFSLAHLAGGAV
+241 RNVYLLSAHLAGGAV

-265 GCGLHKD
+265 CCGLHKD

-303 KTAAQVFE
+303 KTSAHAFE
-311 STDVQLVQDT
+311 STGTELAQGAVN
-321 VGTSSEDS
+321 TSSEDIRV
-329 LMSGKEETVS
+329 SGREEIISGGKIV
-339 DSKTI
+339 

-350 ASAQEVVVLE
+350 ASAQKVATLQE
-360 EGASQSTET
+360 ETSAQSKKTA
-369 VQEDEAVTPV
+369 QEDKEAAPA
-379 VYGQSVLSSVDF
+379 VYGQSVSSVDF

-396 EDGNNC
+396 ANGNC

-409 STLTPSGQN
+409 SSLTPSSPN
-418 AYTGSFAGKN
+418 AYTGAFEGKN

-478 LFGLLPTSGG
+478 LFGLIPTSGG
-488 SSVKEITKNGTH
+488 SSIKEITQNGTH

-543 GNGLEELISPTWPAS
+543 GNGLEELISPKWPAS

-564 ETLPMYIDKQPFNA
+564 ETLPMYIDRQPFNA
-578 YYMTVSGHSLY
+578 YYMTVSGHSVY
-589 TFDKNAMSSDN
+589 DFGSNAMSREN

-606 WCEKKNLSYTEP
+606 WCKERKLSYTEP

-631 AVTYLVETLEE
+631 AVAYLVETLEE
-642 EGIANDTVICI
+642 KGIADDTVICI

-660 GLDADASLG
+660 GLDSDASLG

-676 LYGYPVNT
+676 LYGYSVDT

-695 WCGALEENEPII
+695 WCGTLEDSEPII
-707 VDTPVSSVDMLPT
+707 VDAPASSVDILPT

-763 TKNTFTPKDENA
+763 TKNTFTPADENT
-775 VIPEDYVKQISS
+775 VIPEDYVNQISS
-787 IVRNRMTFAKS
+787 MVRNRMTFSKS

-803 YYTHVYEAASGAE
+803 YYTHVFDAVSVSECFAKE

>member
-1 MSSQK
+1 MSLQK
-6 KKRKQKKQQYRKQ
+6 KKRKK
-19 QQKQQQKKQQQK
+19 
-31 RRQQQKQAVQS
+31 
-42 VQAPIAQPIQTSVKH
+42 
-57 PVQKQKRAQEAVQ
+57 
-70 TVKKKSL
+70 
-77 AAKVKAFWSQGS
+77 
-89 IRLAVFLSLSCFYM
+89 IRLAAFLSLSCFYT
-103 ELVFKLSVETIH
+103 EIVFKLSVETLH
-115 TGSSFVFLALFS
+115 TGSSFIFLALFS
-127 LCTGVVVSGII
+127 LCAGLAVSGII
-138 SLLPRKAVQILAPC
+138 SLLPKRAVQILAPFY
-152 CLGFSALIFIV
+152 LGVLALVFIV

-172 VAYDLNTILNA
+172 VAYDINTILNA

-208 TLLLLPL
+208 ALFLLPL

-221 RKKIIGQLPPK
+221 RKKITGQLPQK
-232 GICRGITGQ
+232 GIWQRRTG
-241 RVYFSLAHLAGGAV
+241 RTVFFPLALLAGGAA

-265 GCGLHKD
+265 CCGLHKD

-294 LDIRNLVSS
+294 LDIRNLALS
-303 KTAAQVFE
+303 KTSAHVFE
-311 STDVQLVQDT
+311 STEGEFVQGT
-321 VGTSSEDS
+321 AGTSLEDTPGNS
-329 LMSGKEETVS
+329 KEETGS
-339 DSKTI
+339 DGKNV

-350 ASAQEVVVLE
+350 ASAQEIIIRQ
-360 EGASQSTET
+360 EGASAQREKTA
-369 VQEDEAVTPV
+369 QEDEAVTPV
-379 VYGQSVLSSVDF
+379 VYGQSVASFDF

-396 EDGNNC
+396 AGGSC

-409 STLTPSGQN
+409 SALTPSSQN

-445 LTPTLYRLST
+445 LTPALYRLST
-455 KGINFND
+455 NGINFND

-478 LFGLLPTSGG
+478 LFGLIPTSGG
-488 SSVKEITKNGTH
+488 SSIKEITQNGTH
-500 TNIGAL
+500 TNMGAL
-506 LNEKGYF
+506 LNDKGYF
-513 GMAFHNSTYTYYDRH
+513 GMAFHNSDYTYYDRH
-528 ETHTKLGYSGGYMGV
+528 KTHIKLGYSGGYMGV
-543 GNGLEELISPTWPAS
+543 GNGLEDLISPEWPAS

-564 ETLPMYIDKQPFNA
+564 ETLPMYIDKQPFNV
-578 YYMTVSGHSLY
+578 YYMTVSGHSVY
-589 TFDKNAMSSDN
+589 AFGNNAMSREN

-606 WCEKKNLSYTEP
+606 WCAKKNLSYTEP

-631 AVTYLVETLEE
+631 AVAYLVETLEE
-642 EGIANDTVICI
+642 KGIADDTVICI

-660 GLDADASLG
+660 GLDSDASLG

-695 WCGALEENEPII
+695 WCGALEDHEPIV
-707 VDTPVSSVDMLPT
+707 VDTPASSIDILPT

-757 LGHYSA
+757 LGHYS
-763 TKNTFTPKDENA
+763 TTGNIFTPTDENA

-787 IVRNRMTFAKS
+787 VVRNRMTFSKS

-803 YYTHVYEAASGAE
+803 YYTHVYDAVSASE

>member
-1 MSSQK
+1 MSTLK
-6 KKRKQKKQQYRKQ
+6 KKRKKKY
-19 QQKQQQKKQQQK
+19 
-31 RRQQQKQAVQS
+31 S
-42 VQAPIAQPIQTSVKH
+42 T
-57 PVQKQKRAQEAVQ
+57 
-70 TVKKKSL
+70 
-77 AAKVKAFWSQGS
+77 AKTRGFWSQGS
-89 IRLAVFLSLSCFYM
+89 IWLAVFLSLSHFYT
-103 ELVFKLSVETIH
+103 EIVFKLSVETFH

-127 LCTGVVVSGII
+127 LCAGLIVSGII
-138 SLLPRKAVQILAPC
+138 SLLPKKAVQILTPFY
-152 CLGFSALIFIV
+152 LGFIFLIFVV

-172 VAYDLNTILNA
+172 VAYDLNTIFNA

-208 TLLLLPL
+208 VLFLLPL

-221 RKKIIGQLPPK
+221 REKIIGQLSEK
-232 GICRGITGQ
+232 DIRRRRTGQ
-241 RVYFSLAHLAGGAV
+241 AAYSLLSLLAHLTGGAS

-265 GCGLHKD
+265 CCGLHKD

-280 ESAVMQFGLGEGLC
+280 ESAVMQFGLCEGVC
-294 LDIRNLVSS
+294 LDIRNIASS
-303 KTAAQVFE
+303 KTSAPVFE
-311 STDVQLVQDT
+311 STEFELVQDT
-321 VGTSSEDS
+321 ANIYSEDALIS
-329 LMSGKEETVS
+329 SKE
-339 DSKTI
+339 KTI
-344 VQAKEA
+344 PGSKAVALAKEA
-350 ASAQEVVVLE
+350 ADTQKMVTLQEE
-360 EGASQSTET
+360 TSSQNAKTA
-369 VQEDEAVTPV
+369 QEDESVTPV
-379 VYGQSVLSSVDF
+379 VYGQSVISVDF

-396 EDGNNC
+396 AGGDC

-409 STLTPSGQN
+409 STLTPSSQN
-418 AYTGSFAGKN
+418 AYTGVFEGKN

-478 LFGLLPTSGG
+478 LFGLIPTSGG
-488 SSVKEITKNGTH
+488 SSIKEITQNGTH
-500 TNIGAL
+500 TNIGTL
-506 LNEKGYF
+506 LNDEGYF
-513 GMAFHNSTYTYYDRH
+513 GMAFHNSTYTFYDRH
-528 ETHTKLGYSGGYMGV
+528 ETHIKLGYSGGYMGV
-543 GNGLEELISPTWPAS
+543 GNGLENLISPVWPAS

-578 YYMTVSGHSLY
+578 YYMTVSGHSVY
-589 TFDKNAMSSDN
+589 AFGNNAMAREN
-600 KDAVDA
+600 KETIDA
-606 WCEKKNLSYTEP
+606 WCEKKNLTYSEP

-631 AVTYLVETLEE
+631 AMDYLVKTLEE
-642 EGIANDTVICI
+642 KGIADDTVICI

-660 GLDADASLG
+660 GLDSDAALG

-695 WCGALEENEPII
+695 WCGELEDNEPII

-738 VLSDALPLVFFG
+738 VFSDALPLVFFG
-750 NYDWKTD
+750 NYDWKT
-757 LGHYSA
+757 
-763 TKNTFTPKDENA
+763 
-775 VIPEDYVKQISS
+775 
-787 IVRNRMTFAKS
+787 
-798 VLSHD
+798 
-803 YYTHVYEAASGAE
+803 

>member
-1 MSSQK
+1 MSLQK
-6 KKRKQKKQQYRKQ
+6 KERKTKD
-19 QQKQQQKKQQQK
+19 
-31 RRQQQKQAVQS
+31 
-42 VQAPIAQPIQTSVKH
+42 I
-57 PVQKQKRAQEAVQ
+57 
-70 TVKKKSL
+70 
-77 AAKVKAFWSQGS
+77 WSQGS
-89 IRLAVFLSLSCFYM
+89 VQLAVFLSLSCFYT
-103 ELVFKLSVETIH
+103 ELVLKLSIETLH

-127 LCTGVVVSGII
+127 LCAGLAVSGII
-138 SLLPRKAVQILAPC
+138 SLLPKRAVQILAPFY
-152 CLGFSALIFIV
+152 LGFLALVFIV

-172 VAYDLNTILNA
+172 VAYDINTILNA

-208 TLLLLPL
+208 LLFLLPL

-221 RKKIIGQLPPK
+221 REKITGQLPQK
-232 GICRGITGQ
+232 GIWQRRTG
-241 RVYFSLAHLAGGAV
+241 RTVFFPLALLAGGAA

-265 GCGLHKD
+265 CCGLHKD

-294 LDIRNLVSS
+294 LDIRNLALS
-303 KTAAQVFE
+303 KTSAHVFE
-311 STDVQLVQDT
+311 STEGEFVQGT
-321 VGTSSEDS
+321 AGTSLEDTPGNS
-329 LMSGKEETVS
+329 KEETGS
-339 DSKTI
+339 NGKTV

-350 ASAQEVVVLE
+350 ASAQEIIIRQ
-360 EGASQSTET
+360 EGASAQREKTA
-369 VQEDEAVTPV
+369 QEDEAVTPV
-379 VYGQSVLSSVDF
+379 VYGQSVASFDF

-396 EDGNNC
+396 AGGSC

-409 STLTPSGQN
+409 SALTPSSQN

-445 LTPTLYRLST
+445 LTPALYRLST
-455 KGINFND
+455 NGINFND

-478 LFGLLPTSGG
+478 LFGLIPTSGG
-488 SSVKEITKNGTH
+488 SSIKEITQNGTH
-500 TNIGAL
+500 TNMGAL
-506 LNEKGYF
+506 LNDKGYF
-513 GMAFHNSTYTYYDRH
+513 GMAFHNSDYTYYDRH
-528 ETHTKLGYSGGYMGV
+528 KTHIKLGYSGGYMGV
-543 GNGLEELISPTWPAS
+543 GNGLEDLISPEWPAS

-564 ETLPMYIDKQPFNA
+564 ETLPMYIDKQPFNV
-578 YYMTVSGHSLY
+578 YYMTVSGHSVY
-589 TFDKNAMSSDN
+589 AFGNNAMSREN

-606 WCEKKNLSYTEP
+606 WCAKKKLSYTEP

-631 AVTYLVETLEE
+631 AVAYLVETLEE
-642 EGIANDTVICI
+642 KGIADDTVICI

-660 GLDADASLG
+660 GLDSDASLG

-695 WCGALEENEPII
+695 WCGALEDHEPIV
-707 VDTPVSSVDMLPT
+707 VDTPASSIDILPT

-757 LGHYSA
+757 LGHYS
-763 TKNTFTPKDENA
+763 TTGNIFTPTDENA

-787 IVRNRMTFAKS
+787 VVRNRMTFSKS

-803 YYTHVYEAASGAE
+803 YYTHVYDAVSASE

>member
-1 MSSQK
+1 MMNSQK
-6 KKRKQKKQQYRKQ
+6 IKRKR
-19 QQKQQQKKQQQK
+19 
-31 RRQQQKQAVQS
+31 
-42 VQAPIAQPIQTSVKH
+42 
-57 PVQKQKRAQEAVQ
+57 
-70 TVKKKSL
+70 
-77 AAKVKAFWSQGS
+77 GS
-89 IRLAVFLSLSCFYM
+89 IRLAVFLSLSCFYT
-103 ELVFKLSVETIH
+103 EIVFKLSVETLH

-127 LCTGVVVSGII
+127 LCAGLVVSGVI
-138 SLLPRKAVQILAPC
+138 SLLPKKAVQILTPC
-152 CLGFSALIFIV
+152 CLGFLSLIFIV

-208 TLLLLPL
+208 TLFLLPF

-221 RKKIIGQLPPK
+221 REKITGQLPKKSIRP
-232 GICRGITGQ
+232 RHTGQ
-241 RVYFSLAHLAGGAV
+241 SVYFFLAHLAGGAA

-265 GCGLHKD
+265 CCGLHKD

-294 LDIRNLVSS
+294 LDIRNLVSA
-303 KTAAQVFE
+303 KTSAHAFE
-311 STDVQLVQDT
+311 STEVESVQDAGNT
-321 VGTSSEDS
+321 PSKDIPVKGREKNV
-329 LMSGKEETVS
+329 SGGKI
-339 DSKTI
+339 I

-350 ASAQEVVVLE
+350 ASAQEAAVLRE
-360 EGASQSTET
+360 EVSQSAKTA
-369 VQEDEAVTPV
+369 QEDETVMPV
-379 VYGQSVLSSVDF
+379 AYGQSVSSVDF
-391 AALAA
+391 TALAA
-396 EDGNNC
+396 AGGNC

-409 STLTPSGQN
+409 STLTPSSQN
-418 AYTGSFAGKN
+418 AYTGAFAGKN

-434 EAFSGFLIDPE
+434 EAFSGSLIDPE

-478 LFGLLPTSGG
+478 LFGLIPTSGG
-488 SSVKEITKNGTH
+488 SSIKEITQNGTH
-500 TNIGAL
+500 TNMGAL
-506 LNEKGYF
+506 LNDKGYF
-513 GMAFHNSTYTYYDRH
+513 GMTFHNSTYTYYDRH

-543 GNGLEELISPTWPAS
+543 GNGLEDLISPKWPAS

-564 ETLPMYIDKQPFNA
+564 ETLPMYMDKQPFNV
-578 YYMTVSGHSLY
+578 YYMTVSGHSVY
-589 TFDKNAMSSDN
+589 DFGNNAMSREN

-606 WCEKKNLSYTEP
+606 WCEEKNLSYTEP

-631 AVTYLVETLEE
+631 AVDYLVETLEE
-642 EGIANDTVICI
+642 KGIANDTVICI
-653 APDHFPY
+653 VPDHFPY
-660 GLDADASLG
+660 GLDSDASLG

-676 LYGYPVNT
+676 LYGYTVNT

-695 WCGALEENEPII
+695 WCGALEDDEPII
-707 VDTPVSSVDMLPT
+707 VDMPASSVDILPT
-720 LCNLFGVEW
+720 MCNLFGVEW

-757 LGHYSA
+757 LGHYNS
-763 TKNTFTPKDENA
+763 TKNIFTPTDENA
-775 VIPEDYVKQISS
+775 DISEDYVKQISS
-787 IVRNRMTFAKS
+787 IVRNRMTFSKS

-803 YYTHVYEAASGAE
+803 YYTHVYNAASASE

>member
-1 MSSQK
+1 MNLQK
-6 KKRKQKKQQYRKQ
+6 KKRKK
-19 QQKQQQKKQQQK
+19 
-31 RRQQQKQAVQS
+31 
-42 VQAPIAQPIQTSVKH
+42 IQLT
-57 PVQKQKRAQEAVQ
+57 
-70 TVKKKSL
+70 
-77 AAKVKAFWSQGS
+77 
-89 IRLAVFLSLSCFYM
+89 VFLSLSCFYM
-103 ELVFKLSVETIH
+103 EIVFKLSVETLH
-115 TGSSFVFLALFS
+115 TGSSFIFLALFS
-127 LCTGVVVSGII
+127 LCAGLVVSGII
-138 SLLPRKAVQILAPC
+138 SLLPKRAVQILVPVY
-152 CLGFSALIFIV
+152 LGLLFLIFVV

-172 VAYDLNTILNA
+172 VAYDLKTILNA

-208 TLLLLPL
+208 LLLLLPL
-215 ILWFVL
+215 ILWFIL
-221 RKKIIGQLPPK
+221 REKIIGQLPQK
-232 GICRGITGQ
+232 GIWRRRKRRTA
-241 RVYFSLAHLAGGAV
+241 YFSLAHLAGGAA

-265 GCGLHKD
+265 CCDLHKD

-294 LDIRNLVSS
+294 LDIRNLASS
-303 KTAAQVFE
+303 KTTAHVFE
-311 STDVQLVQDT
+311 STEMEFVQST
-321 VGTSSEDS
+321 TGTFPENVLTNS
-329 LMSGKEETVS
+329 KEETVS
-339 DSKTI
+339 DGKTV

-350 ASAQEVVVLE
+350 ASAQEVIILQ
-360 EGASQSTET
+360 EGTSSQSTKT
-369 VQEDEAVTPV
+369 VQEDEPVTPIE
-379 VYGQSVLSSVDF
+379 YGQSVASFDF

-396 EDGNNC
+396 AGGNC

-409 STLTPSGQN
+409 STLTPSSQN
-418 AYTGSFAGKN
+418 AYTGLFEGKN

-455 KGINFND
+455 NGINFND

-478 LFGLLPTSGG
+478 LFGLIPTSGG
-488 SSVKEITKNGTH
+488 SSIKEITQNGTH
-500 TNIGAL
+500 TNMGEL
-506 LNEKGYF
+506 LNDQGYF

-528 ETHTKLGYSGGYMGV
+528 ETHTRLGYSGGYMGV
-543 GNGLEELISPTWPAS
+543 GNGLEDLISPKWPAS
-558 DLELMQ
+558 DLELVQ
-564 ETLPMYIDKQPFNA
+564 ETLPMYIDKQPFNV
-578 YYMTVSGHSLY
+578 YYMTVSGHSVY
-589 TFDKNAMSSDN
+589 AFGNNAMSREN

-606 WCEKKNLSYTEP
+606 WCAKKNLSYTEP
-618 VRAYIAANLELEK
+618 VRAYLAANLELEK
-631 AVTYLVETLEE
+631 AVAYLVETLEE
-642 EGIANDTVICI
+642 KGIADDTVICI

-660 GLDADASLG
+660 GLDSDASLG

-695 WCGALEENEPII
+695 WCGALEDKEPII
-707 VDTPVSSVDMLPT
+707 VDTPSSSLDILPT

-757 LGHYSA
+757 LGYYSS
-763 TKNTFTPKDENA
+763 TSKIFTPTDENA
-775 VIPEDYVKQISS
+775 VIPEDYVEKISS
-787 IVRNRMTFAKS
+787 MVRNRMTFSKS
-798 VLSHD
+798 VLSND
-803 YYTHVYEAASGAE
+803 YYTHVYDAVSVPE

>member
-1 MSSQK
+1 MSLQK
-6 KKRKQKKQQYRKQ
+6 KKRKK
-19 QQKQQQKKQQQK
+19 
-31 RRQQQKQAVQS
+31 
-42 VQAPIAQPIQTSVKH
+42 
-57 PVQKQKRAQEAVQ
+57 
-70 TVKKKSL
+70 
-77 AAKVKAFWSQGS
+77 
-89 IRLAVFLSLSCFYM
+89 IRLAAFLSLSCFYT
-103 ELVFKLSVETIH
+103 EIVFKLSVETLH
-115 TGSSFVFLALFS
+115 TGSSFIFLALFS
-127 LCTGVVVSGII
+127 LCAGLAVSGII
-138 SLLPRKAVQILAPC
+138 SLLPKRAVQILAPFY
-152 CLGFSALIFIV
+152 LGFLALVFIV

-172 VAYDLNTILNA
+172 VAYDINTILNA

-208 TLLLLPL
+208 LLFLLPL

-221 RKKIIGQLPPK
+221 RKKITGQLPQK
-232 GICRGITGQ
+232 GIWQRRTG
-241 RVYFSLAHLAGGAV
+241 RTVYYPLALLTGGAA

-265 GCGLHKD
+265 CCGLHKD

-294 LDIRNLVSS
+294 LDIRNLALS
-303 KTAAQVFE
+303 KTSAHVFE
-311 STDVQLVQDT
+311 STEGEFVQGT
-321 VGTSSEDS
+321 AGTSLEDTPGNS
-329 LMSGKEETVS
+329 KEETGS
-339 DSKTI
+339 NGKTV

-350 ASAQEVVVLE
+350 ASAQEIIIRQ
-360 EGASQSTET
+360 EGASAQREKTA
-369 VQEDEAVTPV
+369 QEDEAVTPV
-379 VYGQSVLSSVDF
+379 VYGQSVASFDF

-396 EDGNNC
+396 AGGSC

-409 STLTPSGQN
+409 SALTPSSQN

-445 LTPTLYRLST
+445 LTPALYRLST
-455 KGINFND
+455 NGINFND

-478 LFGLLPTSGG
+478 LFGLIPTSGG
-488 SSVKEITKNGTH
+488 SSIKEITQNGTH
-500 TNIGAL
+500 TNMGAL
-506 LNEKGYF
+506 LNDKGYF
-513 GMAFHNSTYTYYDRH
+513 GMAFHNSDYTYYDRH
-528 ETHTKLGYSGGYMGV
+528 KTHIKLGYSGGYMGV
-543 GNGLEELISPTWPAS
+543 GNGLEDLISPEWPAS

-564 ETLPMYIDKQPFNA
+564 ETLPMYIDKQPFNV
-578 YYMTVSGHSLY
+578 YYMTVSGHSVY
-589 TFDKNAMSSDN
+589 AFGNNAMSREN

-606 WCEKKNLSYTEP
+606 WCAKKKLSYTEP

-631 AVTYLVETLEE
+631 AVAYLVETLEE
-642 EGIANDTVICI
+642 KGIADDTVICI

-660 GLDADASLG
+660 GLDSDASLG

-695 WCGALEENEPII
+695 WCGALEDHEPIV
-707 VDTPVSSVDMLPT
+707 VDTPASSIDILPT

-757 LGHYSA
+757 LGHYS
-763 TKNTFTPKDENA
+763 TTGNIFTPTDENA

-787 IVRNRMTFAKS
+787 VVRNRMTFSKS

-803 YYTHVYEAASGAE
+803 YYTHVYDAVSASE

>member
-6 KKRKQKKQQYRKQ
+6 KKRKRKKNQKRKQ
-19 QQKQQQKKQQQK
+19 K
-31 RRQQQKQAVQS
+31 VQS
-42 VQAPIAQPIQTSVKH
+42 VQVSVVQPVQASKAQ
-57 PVQKQKRAQEAVQ
+57 PVQKRSEGAAQ
-70 TVKKKSL
+70 TVKKKSS
-77 AAKVKAFWSQGS
+77 AANAKDFLPWGS

-103 ELVFKLSVETIH
+103 EIVFKLSVETLH
-115 TGSSFVFLALFS
+115 TGSSFVFLVLFS
-127 LCTGVVVSGII
+127 LCVGLIVSGII
-138 SLLPRKAVQILAPC
+138 SLLPKKAVQVLVPC
-152 CLGFSALIFIV
+152 CLGFLSLVFIV

-172 VAYDLNTILNA
+172 VAYDINTILNA

-208 TLLLLPL
+208 ALLLLPL
-215 ILWFVL
+215 VLWFVL
-221 RKKIIGQLPPK
+221 GKKITGRLPQK
-232 GICRGITGQ
+232 GIWRGRTG
-241 RVYFSLAHLAGGAV
+241 RNVYLLPAHLAGGAV

-265 GCGLHKD
+265 CCGLHKD

-303 KTAAQVFE
+303 KTSAHAFE
-311 STDVQLVQDT
+311 STGTELAQGAVN
-321 VGTSSEDS
+321 TSSEDIRVS
-329 LMSGKEETVS
+329 GREEIISSGKIV
-339 DSKTI
+339 

-350 ASAQEVVVLE
+350 TSAQEVVTLQE
-360 EGASQSTET
+360 ETSAQSAKTA
-369 VQEDEAVTPV
+369 QEDKEAEPA
-379 VYGQSVLSSVDF
+379 VYGQSVSSVDF

-396 EDGNNC
+396 ADGNC

-409 STLTPSGQN
+409 SSLTPSSQN
-418 AYTGSFAGKN
+418 AYTGAFEGKN

-478 LFGLLPTSGG
+478 LFGLIPTSGG
-488 SSVKEITKNGTH
+488 SSIKEITQNGTH

-543 GNGLEELISPTWPAS
+543 GNGLEKLISPKWPAS

-564 ETLPMYIDKQPFNA
+564 ETLPMYIDRQPFNA
-578 YYMTVSGHSLY
+578 YYMTVSGHSVY
-589 TFDKNAMSSDN
+589 DFGSNAMSREN

-606 WCEKKNLSYTEP
+606 WCKERNLSYTEP

-631 AVTYLVETLEE
+631 AVAYLVETLEE
-642 EGIANDTVICI
+642 KGIADDTVICI

-660 GLDADASLG
+660 GLDSDASLG

-676 LYGYPVNT
+676 LYGYSVDT

-695 WCGALEENEPII
+695 WCGTLEDSEPII
-707 VDTPVSSVDMLPT
+707 VDAPASSVDILPT

-763 TKNTFTPKDENA
+763 TKNTFTPTDENT
-775 VIPEDYVKQISS
+775 VIPEDYVNQISS
-787 IVRNRMTFAKS
+787 MVRNRMTFSKS

-803 YYTHVYEAASGAE
+803 YYTHVFDAASVSECFAKE

>member
-1 MSSQK
+1 M
-6 KKRKQKKQQYRKQ
+6 KRKRK
-19 QQKQQQKKQQQK
+19 
-31 RRQQQKQAVQS
+31 
-42 VQAPIAQPIQTSVKH
+42 
-57 PVQKQKRAQEAVQ
+57 
-70 TVKKKSL
+70 L
-77 AAKVKAFWSQGS
+77 W
-89 IRLAVFLSLSCFYM
+89 LAVFLSLSCFYM
-103 ELVFKLSVETIH
+103 EIVFKLSVETLH

-127 LCTGVVVSGII
+127 LSVGMVVSGII
-138 SLLPRKAVQILAPC
+138 SLLPKKAVQILIPFY
-152 CLGFSALIFIV
+152 LGFLFLIFVV

-195 RRLIFC
+195 GRLIFC

-208 TLLLLPL
+208 ALFLLPL

-221 RKKIIGQLPPK
+221 REKIIGQVSEK
-232 GICRGITGQ
+232 GIMRGHTGQ
-241 RVYFSLAHLAGGAV
+241 AVYSLLAHLAGGAA

-265 GCGLHKD
+265 CCGLNKD

-280 ESAVMQFGLGEGLC
+280 ESAVMRFGLGEGLC
-294 LDIRNLVSS
+294 LDIRNLALS
-303 KTAAQVFE
+303 KMSAPVFE
-311 STDVQLVQDT
+311 ST
-321 VGTSSEDS
+321 E
-329 LMSGKEETVS
+329 KIVS
-339 DSKTI
+339 DGMTV
-344 VQAKEA
+344 VQAKEVA
-350 ASAQEVVVLE
+350 DTQEVITLQE
-360 EGASQSTET
+360 EASSQSAEIE
-369 VQEDEAVTPV
+369 QEDESVTPI
-379 VYGQSVLSSVDF
+379 VYGQSVLSVDF
-391 AALAA
+391 AALAGA
-396 EDGNNC
+396 GGDC

-409 STLTPSGQN
+409 AALTPSSQN

-478 LFGLLPTSGG
+478 LFGLIPTSGG
-488 SSVKEITKNGTH
+488 SSIKEITQNETH

-506 LNEKGYF
+506 LNDKEYF
-513 GMAFHNSTYTYYDRH
+513 GMAFHNSDYTFYDRH
-528 ETHTKLGYSGGYMGV
+528 ETHTKLGYNGGYMGV
-543 GNGLEELISPTWPAS
+543 GNGLEALISPVWPAS

-564 ETLPMYIDKQPFNA
+564 ETLPMYIDKQPFDV
-578 YYMTVSGHSLY
+578 YYMTVSGHSTY
-589 TFDKNAMSSDN
+589 AFGNNAMSREN

-606 WCEKKNLSYTEP
+606 WCAEKNLSYSEP

-631 AVTYLVETLEE
+631 AMDYLVKTLEE
-642 EGIANDTVICI
+642 KGIADDTVICI

-660 GLDADASLG
+660 GLDSDAALG
-669 NMPYLSE
+669 DMPYLSE

-695 WCGALEENEPII
+695 WCGALEDNEPII
-707 VDTPVSSVDMLPT
+707 VDTPASSVDILPT

-757 LGHYSA
+757 LGHYSSSE
-763 TKNTFTPKDENA
+763 NIFTPTDENT
-775 VIPEDYVKQISS
+775 VIPEDYVKQICSM
-787 IVRNRMTFAKS
+787 VRNRMTFSKS
-798 VLSHD
+798 VLSQD
-803 YYTHVYEAASGAE
+803 YYTHVYDAALE